1 MRKQLLLMLSLLL
14 YAVGMAAQQPDW
26 GYNPNAYPDEHV
38 IYVGLVDDQGSAVQ
52 SFNENTYLGAF
63 IDGECRGLAKVSQ
76 KSVSDTKTI
85 YYFALRVK
93 GSDTDNGKAISFRLS
108 VPGANTSYI
117 YNDLQPAAD
126 AVTYTNKK
134 TTGTLSDLF
143 PLKFIQPL
151 YYAFTQETVSVK
163 VGEQLNL
170 LDYITF
176 EPANANIPELNW
188 NMYDES
194 WRENVNI
201 EGNKLTAI
209 KSTGKYGAVG
219 IFPKLWDMK
228 NTGDHTSINVRV
240 IQPATSIELRDEYK
254 NGITVNLG
262 DTAALN
268 TVLRSGYT
276 TSPADCN
283 EELTWKSSD
292 ETALLPMIGSDI
304 GKFNPVKAGT
314 YTMTLSG
321 ENASV
326 DLKVT
331 VIKPVEY
338 INPVGTVKVIKMYV
352 GENLLDILPSGY
364 KVMPEDAADR
374 SVRYEV
380 NQSYSDQGVYEDGDG
395 AYKYTDIFGNL
406 YFNEGDEMIALKSGR
421 VRVTI
426 RSVQNPQASCEY
438 EVIVKDGPTSIT
450 FKQEEMTFLL
460 PIKDTDK
467 SDISEDIRNNII
479 MTPSWPKY
487 DENESYDKRS
497 TLLYIQFV
505 KDVTSDTEVITLDY
519 DFTEDKLSASIVNAG
534 RGSVGVIYLSERTVA
549 SEEGLKNE
557 EVEIMKKF
565 SVVVMESLKGFNVD
579 NYVEMVST
587 ETRDFVL
594 TPDPVGAEVDP
605 SRVEVTI
612 TPNSYLPEEWK
623 SMVEIVPT
631 DESKLNYTI
640 IPHSVGRATISV
652 KLDGVEV
659 ATSNVLIG
667 QRYMQKAGWKWTSFY
682 AGGVRWNSPEYELGN
697 VVEEIR
703 SEDALLHNDPEY
715 GYFGDLNSLGTGT
728 CYKIK
733 VKEEEPGLLDL
744 RIMYTG
750 AYEDMQT
757 HRQIVPM
764 WNWLGNPYQ
773 YDHDINSVF
782 STEDS
787 NANNFNVGD
796 RIVSKDDGFA
806 EYNGEK
812 WTGTLITLHAGL
824 GYMYFNAGSENV
836 DMEYQRESLMPQ
848 GTPVMN
854 APQHKQSVW
863 TYNSAPFA
871 DNMTIVADLGNDYS
885 AERFTVG
892 AFVGDE
898 CRGEGEMIDG
908 KCFITVHADKGE
920 TISFKLHDAVS
931 GEMRTINEQMPFAKM
946 AGSLRAPQ
954 RLTVGGIVTGI
965 TSADIAS
972 SGIAIVDG
980 QITVQGMDV
989 ADIIVCNAS
998 GAVVS
1003 TGETTVA
1010 GLPSGVYVVKVKT
1023 KDGKTVTKKLVK

>member
-1 MRKQLLLMLSLLL
+1 MLSLLL

-38 IYVGLVDDQGSAVQ
+38 IYVGLVDDKGSAVQ
-52 SFNENTYLGAF
+52 SFNDNTYLGAF
-63 IDGECRGLAKVSQ
+63 IDGECRGIAEVSQ

-108 VPGANTSYI
+108 IPGANMSYI
-117 YNDLQPAAD
+117 YNDLKPAAN

-151 YYAFTQETVSVK
+151 YYGFTQETVSVK
-163 VGEQLNL
+163 VGEQINL

-188 NMYDES
+188 NMYEES
-194 WRENVNI
+194 ENVII

-209 KSTGKYGAVG
+209 KSTGKYGSVG
-219 IFPKLWDMK
+219 VFPKLWDMK
-228 NTGDHTSINVRV
+228 NTGQYSDINIRV

-276 TSPADCN
+276 TAPADCN

-292 ETALLPMIGSDI
+292 ETAILPMIGSDI
-304 GKFNPVKAGT
+304 GKFNPVKTGT

-338 INPVGTVKVIKMYV
+338 INPVGRVKEIKMYI
-352 GENLLDILPSGY
+352 GDNLLSILPSGY
-364 KVMPEDAADR
+364 KVMPEDATDR

-380 NQSYSDQGVYEDGDG
+380 LPSYNQDQEFKYNEILEDNGSEG
-395 AYKYTDIFGNL
+395 IFARKPGRAR
-406 YFNEGDEMIALKSGR
+406 IAIISN
-421 VRVTI
+421 
-426 RSVQNPQASCEY
+426 QNPQASCTY
-438 EVIVKDGPTSIT
+438 EVIVKDGPTNIT
-450 FKQEEMTFLL
+450 FKQEEMTFLM

-467 SDISEDIRNNII
+467 WDISEDIRNNII

-487 DENESYDKRS
+487 EEYESYDIAQS
-497 TLLYIQFV
+497 NLDISSLTDAV
-505 KDVTSDTEVITLDY
+505 KLSY
-519 DFTEDKLSASIVNAG
+519 DFKKDSLSASVVK
-534 RGSVGVIYLSERTVA
+534 VGEGWIDISYSSERTIA
-549 SEEGLKNE
+549 TEEGLRNDE
-557 EVEIMKKF
+557 YEISNHF
-565 SVVVMESLKGFNVD
+565 HVTIMESLKGFKVD
-579 NYVEMVST
+579 GYVEMVST

-612 TPNSYLPEEWK
+612 TPDSYVSEEWK
-623 SMVEIVPT
+623 SIVEIVPT
-631 DESKLNYTI
+631 DENKLNYTI
-640 IPHSVGRATISV
+640 RPHSVGRAIISV

-659 ATSNVLIG
+659 ASSNVLIG
-667 QRYMQKAGWKWTSFY
+667 QRYMQKAGWKWASLY
-682 AGGVRWNSPEYELGN
+682 GGDVRWNSPEYELGN

-715 GYFGDLNSLGTGT
+715 GYFGDINRLESGT

-750 AYEDMQT
+750 AYEDMRT

-782 STEDS
+782 VKEE
-787 NANNFNVGD
+787 NRNVFNVGD
-796 RIVSKDDGFA
+796 RIVSKDNGFA

-812 WTGTLITLHAGL
+812 WTGTLTTLHAGL

-836 DMEYQRESLMPQ
+836 DMEYLREGSMPQ

-871 DNMTIVADLGNDYS
+871 DNMTIVADLGNGYS

-965 TSADIAS
+965 TAADIAS

-989 ADIIVCNAS
+989 ADVIVCNAS

-1003 TGETTVA
+1003 TGETTVT

>member
-1 MRKQLLLMLSLLL
+1 MLSLLL

-52 SFNENTYLGAF
+52 SFNDNTYLGAF
-63 IDGECRGLAKVSQ
+63 IDGECRGIAEVSQ

-93 GSDTDNGKAISFRLS
+93 GSDTDNGKAISYRLS
-108 VPGANTSYI
+108 VGGNHSFVF
-117 YNDLQPAAD
+117 NDLKPAAN
-126 AVTYTNKK
+126 AVTYTNNG
-134 TTGTLSDLF
+134 TTGKLSALYQ
-143 PLKFIQPL
+143 LTFIRPGYYSIVQP
-151 YYAFTQETVSVK
+151 EVSVK
-163 VGEQLNL
+163 VGAEFNL
-170 LDYITF
+170 LDHITF
-176 EPANANIPELNW
+176 EPANANIPEMNW
-188 NMYDES
+188 TMGQGEK
-194 WRENVNI
+194 ENEYASI
-201 EGNKLTAI
+201 KGNTFKAL
-209 KSTGKYGAVG
+209 KSTGKYSWVNVS
-219 IFPKLWDMK
+219 PNLWGMK
-228 NTGDHTSINVRV
+228 PTGQYTEVSVRV

-276 TSPADCN
+276 TAPADCN

-292 ETALLPMIGSDI
+292 ETAIRPMTSESDL
-304 GKFNPVKAGT
+304 GKFEPVKTGT
-314 YTMTLSG
+314 YTMTLGG

-338 INPVGTVKVIKMYV
+338 INPVGYVKEIKMYI
-352 GENLLDILPSGY
+352 GDNLLDILPSGY
-364 KVMPEDAADR
+364 KVMPEDATDR

-380 NQSYSDQGVYEDGDG
+380 LPIYNQDQEFKYNEILEDNGSEG
-395 AYKYTDIFGNL
+395 IFARKPGRAR
-406 YFNEGDEMIALKSGR
+406 IAIISN
-421 VRVTI
+421 
-426 RSVQNPQASCEY
+426 QNPQAACTY
-438 EVIVKDGPTSIT
+438 EVIVKDGPTNIT
-450 FKQEEMTFLL
+450 FKQDEMTFLM

-467 SDISEDIRNNII
+467 WDISEDIRNNII

-487 DENESYDKRS
+487 DEYEEYDIAQSNLDISSLTDAVKLSYDFK
-497 TLLYIQFV
+497 
-505 KDVTSDTEVITLDY
+505 KDII
-519 DFTEDKLSASIVNAG
+519 SASIVK
-534 RGSVGVIYLSERTVA
+534 VGEGWIDISYSSERTIA
-549 SEEGLKNE
+549 TEEGLQNDE
-557 EVEIMKKF
+557 YEISNHF
-565 SVVVMESLKGFNVD
+565 HVTILESLKGFNVD
-579 NYVEMVST
+579 GYVEMVST

-612 TPNSYLPEEWK
+612 TPDSYVSEEWK

-631 DESKLNYTI
+631 DETMLNYTI
-640 IPHSVGRATISV
+640 RPHSVGRAIISV

-659 ATSNVLIG
+659 ASSNVLIG
-667 QRYMQKAGWKWTSFY
+667 QRYMQKAGWKWASLY
-682 AGGVRWNSPEYELGN
+682 GGDVSWNSPEYELGN

-715 GYFGDLNSLGTGT
+715 GYFGDINRLESGT

-782 STEDS
+782 STEDAY
-787 NANNFNVGD
+787 ANKFNVGD
-796 RIVSKDDGFA
+796 RIVSKDNGFA

-812 WTGTLITLHAGL
+812 WTGTLTTLRAGL

-836 DMEYQRESLMPQ
+836 DMEYLREGSMPQ

-965 TSADIAS
+965 TAADIAS

-1003 TGETTVA
+1003 TGETTVT

>member
-1 MRKQLLLMLSLLL
+1 
-14 YAVGMAAQQPDW
+14 MAAQQPDW

-52 SFNENTYLGAF
+52 SFNDNTYLGAF
-63 IDGECRGLAKVSQ
+63 IEGECRGLAKVSRY
-76 KSVSDTKTI
+76 SVSDTQTI

-93 GSDTDNGKAISFRLS
+93 GTNTDNGKAISYRLS
-108 VPGANTSYI
+108 VGGNHSFVF
-117 YNDLQPAAD
+117 NDLKPAAN
-126 AVTYTNKK
+126 AVTYTNNG
-134 TTGTLSDLF
+134 TTGKLSALYQ
-143 PLKFIQPL
+143 LTFIRPGYYSIVQP
-151 YYAFTQETVSVK
+151 EVRVK
-163 VGEQLNL
+163 VGAEFNL

-176 EPANANIPELNW
+176 EPANANIPEMNW
-188 NMYDES
+188 TMGQGEK
-194 WRENVNI
+194 ENEYASI
-201 EGNKLTAI
+201 KGNTFKAL
-209 KSTGKYGAVG
+209 KSTGKYGSVSVS
-219 IFPKLWDMK
+219 PNLWGMK
-228 NTGDHTSINVRV
+228 PTGQYTKVSIRI

-276 TSPADCN
+276 TAPADCN

-292 ETALLPMIGSDI
+292 ETAIRPMTSESDL
-304 GKFNPVKAGT
+304 GKFEPVKTGT

-338 INPVGTVKVIKMYV
+338 INPVGRVKEIKMYI
-352 GENLLDILPSGY
+352 GDNLLDILPSGY
-364 KVMPEDAADR
+364 KVMPEDATDR

-380 NQSYSDQGVYEDGDG
+380 LPIYNQDQEFKYNEILEDNGSEG
-395 AYKYTDIFGNL
+395 IFARKPGRAR
-406 YFNEGDEMIALKSGR
+406 IAIISN
-421 VRVTI
+421 
-426 RSVQNPQASCEY
+426 QNPQAACTY
-438 EVIVKDGPTSIT
+438 EVIVKDGPTNIT
-450 FKQEEMTFLL
+450 FKQEEMTFLM

-467 SDISEDIRNNII
+467 WDISEDIRNNII

-487 DENESYDKRS
+487 EEYESYDIAQSNLDISSLTDAVK
-497 TLLYIQFV
+497 LY
-505 KDVTSDTEVITLDY
+505 Y
-519 DFTEDKLSASIVNAG
+519 DFKKDSLSASVVK
-534 RGSVGVIYLSERTVA
+534 VGEGWIDISYSSERTIA
-549 SEEGLKNE
+549 TEEGLRNDE
-557 EVEIMKKF
+557 YEISNHF
-565 SVVVMESLKGFNVD
+565 HVTIMESLKGFKVD
-579 NYVEMVST
+579 GFVDMVST

-612 TPNSYLPEEWK
+612 TPDSYVSEEWK
-623 SMVEIVPT
+623 SIVEIVPT
-631 DESKLNYTI
+631 DENKLNYTI
-640 IPHSVGRATISV
+640 RPHSVGRAIISV

-659 ATSNVLIG
+659 ASSNVLIG
-667 QRYMQKAGWKWTSFY
+667 QRYMQKAGWKWASLY
-682 AGGVRWNSPEYELGN
+682 GGDVSWNSPEYELGD

-715 GYFGDLNSLGTGT
+715 GYFGDINRLESGT

-750 AYEDMQT
+750 AYEDMRT

-782 STEDS
+782 STEDTY
-787 NANNFNVGD
+787 ANKFNVGD

-812 WTGTLITLHAGL
+812 WTGTLTTLHAGL

-836 DMEYQRESLMPQ
+836 DMEYLREGSMPQ

-965 TSADIAS
+965 TAADIAS
-972 SGIAIVDG
+972 SGIAVVDG

-989 ADIIVCNAS
+989 ADVIVCNAS

-1003 TGETTVA
+1003 TGETTVT

>member
-1 MRKQLLLMLSLLL
+1 
-14 YAVGMAAQQPDW
+14 MAAQQPDW

-38 IYVGLVDDQGSAVQ
+38 IYVGLTEGSLDNCGQ
-52 SFNENTYLGAF
+52 KELPENTYLGAF
-63 IDGECRGLAKVSQ
+63 IDGECRGLAKVQ
-76 KSVSDTKTI
+76 KKSLSVALTI
-85 YYFALRVK
+85 NYFPLRVK
-93 GSDTDNGKAISFRLS
+93 GDTNDEGKAISFRLLY
-108 VPGANTSYI
+108 PGGQLSYV
-117 YNDLQPAAD
+117 YDLQPAAD

-151 YYAFTQETVSVK
+151 YYGFTQETVSVK
-163 VGEQLNL
+163 VGEQINL

-188 NMYDES
+188 NMYEES
-194 WRENVNI
+194 ENVII

-209 KSTGKYGAVG
+209 KSTGKYGSVG
-219 IFPKLWDMK
+219 VFPKLWDMK
-228 NTGDHTSINVRV
+228 NTGQYSDINIRV

-338 INPVGTVKVIKMYV
+338 INPVGTVKEIKMYV

-406 YFNEGDEMIALKSGR
+406 YFNEGDEMIALKPGR

-426 RSVQNPQASCEY
+426 RSVQNPQVSCTY

-479 MTPSWPKY
+479 MTPSWPKF
-487 DENESYDKRS
+487 DENESYDKQR
-497 TLLYIQFV
+497 TYLLMELSGYG
-505 KDVTSDTEVITLDY
+505 DTKPITLDY
-519 DFTEDKLSASIVNAG
+519 DFMEDKLSASIVNAG
-534 RGSVGVIYLSERTVA
+534 RGTVNVLYVSERTVA

-557 EVEIMKKF
+557 EVEIMKEF

-579 NYVEMVST
+579 GYVEMVST

-612 TPNSYLPEEWK
+612 TPDSYVSEEWK
-623 SMVEIVPT
+623 SIVEIVPT
-631 DESKLNYTI
+631 DETMLNYTI
-640 IPHSVGRATISV
+640 RPHSVGRAIISV

-659 ATSNVLIG
+659 ASSNVLIG
-667 QRYMQKAGWKWTSFY
+667 QRYTQKAGWKWASLY
-682 AGGVRWNSPEYELGN
+682 GGDVSWNSPEYELGN

-715 GYFGDLNSLGTGT
+715 GYFGDINRLESGT

-750 AYEDMQT
+750 AYEDMRT

-782 STEDS
+782 STEDAY
-787 NANNFNVGD
+787 ANKFNVGD
-796 RIVSKDDGFA
+796 RIVSKDNGFA

-812 WTGTLITLHAGL
+812 WTGTLTTLHAGL

-920 TISFKLHDAVS
+920 TISFKLHDTVS
-931 GEMRTINEQMPFAKM
+931 GEMRAINEQMPFAKM

-965 TSADIAS
+965 TAADIAS
-972 SGIAIVDG
+972 SGIAVVDG

-989 ADIIVCNAS
+989 ADVIVCNAS

>member
-38 IYVGLVDDQGSAVQ
+38 IYVGLVDDKGSAVQ
-52 SFNENTYLGAF
+52 SFNANTYLGAF
-63 IDGECRGLAKVSQ
+63 IDGECRGIAEVSQ

-108 VPGANTSYI
+108 IPGTNMSYI
-117 YNDLQPAAD
+117 YNDLKPAAN

-134 TTGTLSDLF
+134 TTGTLSALY
-143 PLKFIQPL
+143 PLTFIQSWVCG
-151 YYAFTQETVSVK
+151 YTQTFVSVK
-163 VGEQLNL
+163 VGEEINL
-170 LDYITF
+170 LDYLKFTP
-176 EPANANIPELNW
+176 ENANIPELIWGINR
-188 NMYDES
+188 NH
-194 WRENVNI
+194 REYVTI
-201 EGNKLTAI
+201 TGNTLKAL
-209 KSTGKYGAVG
+209 KSTKFVGAATVSA
-219 IFPKLWDMK
+219 KLKDFTFSSENQSLK
-228 NTGDHTSINVRV
+228 ITV
-240 IQPATSIELRDEYK
+240 IQPATSIELLDEYK

-262 DTAALN
+262 DTSVLN
-268 TVLRSGYT
+268 TVLHKCFNIL
-276 TSPADCN
+276 PEDCN
-283 EELTWKSSD
+283 EKMWWKSND
-292 ETALLPMIGSDI
+292 ETAIRPMEGNDI
-304 GKFNPVKAGT
+304 GKFEPVKTGT
-314 YTMTLSG
+314 YTMTLGG
-321 ENASV
+321 EKASV

-338 INPVGTVKVIKMYV
+338 INPVGRVKEIKMYI
-352 GENLLDILPSGY
+352 GDNLLDILPSGY
-364 KVMPEDAADR
+364 KVMPEDATDR

-380 NQSYSDQGVYEDGDG
+380 LPSYNQDQEFKYNEILEDKGSEG
-395 AYKYTDIFGNL
+395 IFARKPGRAR
-406 YFNEGDEMIALKSGR
+406 IAIISN
-421 VRVTI
+421 
-426 RSVQNPQASCEY
+426 QNPQASCTY
-438 EVIVKDGPTSIT
+438 EVIVKDGPTNIT
-450 FKQEEMTFLL
+450 FKQEEMTFLM
-460 PIKDTDK
+460 PRKDTDK
-467 SDISEDIRNNII
+467 WDISEDIRNNII

-487 DENESYDKRS
+487 EEYESYDIAQSNLDISSLTDAVK
-497 TLLYIQFV
+497 LY
-505 KDVTSDTEVITLDY
+505 Y
-519 DFTEDKLSASIVNAG
+519 DFKKDSLSASVVK
-534 RGSVGVIYLSERTVA
+534 VGEGWIDISYSSERTIA
-549 SEEGLKNE
+549 TEEGLQNDE
-557 EVEIMKKF
+557 YEISNHF
-565 SVVVMESLKGFNVD
+565 HVTIMESLKGFNVD
-579 NYVEMVST
+579 GYVDMVST

-612 TPNSYLPEEWK
+612 TPDSYVSEEWK

-631 DESKLNYTI
+631 DENKLNYTI
-640 IPHSVGRATISV
+640 RPHSVGRATISV

-659 ATSNVLIG
+659 ATSYVSIG

-682 AGGVRWNSPEYELGN
+682 GGGVSWNSPEYELGN

-715 GYFGDLNSLGTGT
+715 GYFGDINRLESGT

-750 AYEDMQT
+750 GYEDMRT

-782 STEDS
+782 STEDTY
-787 NANNFNVGD
+787 ANKFNVGD

-812 WTGTLITLHAGL
+812 WTGTLTTLRAGL
-824 GYMYFNAGSENV
+824 GYMYFNAASDTI
-836 DMEYQRESLMPQ
+836 DMEYLREGSMPQ

-965 TSADIAS
+965 TAADIAS
-972 SGIAIVDG
+972 SGIAVVDG

-989 ADIIVCNAS
+989 ADVIVCNAS

>member
-1 MRKQLLLMLSLLL
+1 
-14 YAVGMAAQQPDW
+14 MAAQQPDW

-38 IYVGLVDDQGSAVQ
+38 IYVGLTEGSFDNCGQ
-52 SFNENTYLGAF
+52 KELPENTYLGAF
-63 IDGECRGLAKVSQ
+63 IDGECRGLAKVQ
-76 KSVSDTKTI
+76 KKSLSVALTI
-85 YYFALRVK
+85 NYFPLRVK
-93 GSDTDNGKAISFRLS
+93 GDTNDEGKAISFRLLY
-108 VPGANTSYI
+108 PGGQLSYV
-117 YNDLQPAAD
+117 YDLQPAAD

-151 YYAFTQETVSVK
+151 YYGFTQETVSVK
-163 VGEQLNL
+163 VGEQINL

-188 NMYDES
+188 NMYEES
-194 WRENVNI
+194 ENVNI

-209 KSTGKYGAVG
+209 KSTGKYGSVG
-219 IFPKLWDMK
+219 VFPKLWDMK
-228 NTGDHTSINVRV
+228 NTGQYSDINIRV

-338 INPVGTVKVIKMYV
+338 INPVGTVKEIKMYV

-406 YFNEGDEMIALKSGR
+406 YFNEGDEMIALKPGR

-426 RSVQNPQASCEY
+426 RSVQNPQVSCTY

-479 MTPSWPKY
+479 MTPSWPKF
-487 DENESYDKRS
+487 DENESYDKQR
-497 TLLYIQFV
+497 TYLLMELSGYG
-505 KDVTSDTEVITLDY
+505 DTKPITLDY
-519 DFTEDKLSASIVNAG
+519 DFMEDKLSASIVNAG
-534 RGSVGVIYLSERTVA
+534 RGTVHVLYVSERTVA

-557 EVEIMKKF
+557 EVEIMKEF

-579 NYVEMVST
+579 GYVEMVST

-612 TPNSYLPEEWK
+612 TPDTYVPEEWK

-631 DESKLNYTI
+631 DETMLNYTI
-640 IPHSVGRATISV
+640 RPHGVGSATISV
-652 KLDGVEV
+652 KLDGEEV
-659 ATSNVLIG
+659 ATSHVEIG

-682 AGGVRWNSPEYELGN
+682 AGSVRWNSPEYELGD

-715 GYFGDLNSLGTGT
+715 GYFGDINSLESGT

-757 HRQIVPM
+757 SRRIVPM

-782 STEDS
+782 VKEE
-787 NANNFNVGD
+787 NINVFNVGD

-812 WTGTLITLHAGL
+812 WTGTLTTLHAGL

-892 AFVGDE
+892 AFVGEE
-898 CRGEGEMIDG
+898 CRGEGEMIEG

-965 TSADIAS
+965 TAADIAS
-972 SGIAIVDG
+972 SGIAVVDG

-989 ADIIVCNAS
+989 ADVIVCNAS

>member
-38 IYVGLVDDQGSAVQ
+38 IYVGLVDDQGNAVQ
-52 SFNENTYLGAF
+52 SFNDNTYLGAF
-63 IDGECRGLAKVSQ
+63 IEGECRGLAKVSRY
-76 KSVSDTKTI
+76 SVSDTQTI

-93 GSDTDNGKAISFRLS
+93 GTNTDNGKAISYRLS
-108 VPGANTSYI
+108 VGGNQSFVF
-117 YNDLQPAAD
+117 NDLKPAAN
-126 AVTYTNKK
+126 AVTYTNNG
-134 TTGTLSDLF
+134 TTGKLSALYQ
-143 PLKFIQPL
+143 LTFIRPGYYSIVQP
-151 YYAFTQETVSVK
+151 EVSVK
-163 VGEQLNL
+163 VGAEFNL
-170 LDYITF
+170 LDHITF
-176 EPANANIPELNW
+176 EPANANIPEMNW
-188 NMYDES
+188 TMGQGEK
-194 WRENVNI
+194 ENEYASI
-201 EGNKLTAI
+201 KGNTFKAL
-209 KSTGKYGAVG
+209 KSTGKYGWVNVSPNLLG
-219 IFPKLWDMK
+219 MK
-228 NTGDHTSINVRV
+228 PTGQYTEISVRV

-276 TSPADCN
+276 TAPADCN

-292 ETALLPMIGSDI
+292 ETAILPMEGNDI
-304 GKFNPVKAGT
+304 GKFNPVKTGT

-338 INPVGTVKVIKMYV
+338 MNPVGRVKEIKMYI
-352 GENLLDILPSGY
+352 GDNLLDILPSGY
-364 KVMPEDAADR
+364 KVMPEDATDR

-380 NQSYSDQGVYEDGDG
+380 LPSYNQDQEFKYNEILEDKGSEG
-395 AYKYTDIFGNL
+395 IFARKPGRAR
-406 YFNEGDEMIALKSGR
+406 IAIISN
-421 VRVTI
+421 
-426 RSVQNPQASCEY
+426 QNPQASCTY
-438 EVIVKDGPTSIT
+438 EVIVKDGPTNIT
-450 FKQEEMTFLL
+450 FKQEEMTFLM

-467 SDISEDIRNNII
+467 WDISEDIRNNII

-487 DENESYDKRS
+487 EEYESYDIAQS
-497 TLLYIQFV
+497 NLDISSLTDAV
-505 KDVTSDTEVITLDY
+505 KLSY
-519 DFTEDKLSASIVNAG
+519 DFKKDIISASVVK
-534 RGSVGVIYLSERTVA
+534 VGEGWIDISYSSERTIA
-549 SEEGLKNE
+549 TEEGLQNDE
-557 EVEIMKKF
+557 YYISNHFHVTIL
-565 SVVVMESLKGFNVD
+565 ESLKGFKVD
-579 NYVEMVST
+579 GYVDMVST

-594 TPDPVGAEVDP
+594 TPDPVDAEVDP

-612 TPNSYLPEEWK
+612 VDASVPEMWK
-623 SMVEIVPT
+623 SIVEIVPT
-631 DESKLNYTI
+631 DETMLNYTI
-640 IPHSVGRATISV
+640 KPHSVGRATISV

-659 ATSNVLIG
+659 ATSYVGIG
-667 QRYMQKAGWKWTSFY
+667 QRYIQKAGWKWTSLY
-682 AGGVRWNSPEYELGN
+682 SGGVSWNSPEYELGD

-715 GYFGDLNSLGTGT
+715 GYFGDLNRLEPGT

-733 VKEEEPGLLDL
+733 VKEEEPGLLNL
-744 RIMYTG
+744 RIYPG
-750 AYEDMQT
+750 GYEDMRPY
-757 HRQIVPM
+757 RQIVPM

-782 STEDS
+782 STEDAY
-787 NANNFNVGD
+787 ANKFNVGD
-796 RIVSKDDGFA
+796 RIVSKDNGFA

-812 WTGTLITLHAGL
+812 WTGTLTTLHAGL
-824 GYMYFNAGSENV
+824 GYMYFNAASDTINMKFKYEWN
-836 DMEYQRESLMPQ
+836 MPQ

-885 AERFTVG
+885 AERFTMG

-965 TSADIAS
+965 TTADIAS
-972 SGIAIVDG
+972 SGIAVVDG

-989 ADIIVCNAS
+989 ADVIVCNAS

>member
-1 MRKQLLLMLSLLL
+1 MLSLLL

-38 IYVGLVDDQGSAVQ
+38 IYVGLTEGSLDNCGQ
-52 SFNENTYLGAF
+52 KELPENTYLGAF
-63 IDGECRGLAKVSQ
+63 IDGECRGLAKVQ
-76 KSVSDTKTI
+76 KKSLSVALTI
-85 YYFALRVK
+85 NYFPLRVK
-93 GSDTDNGKAISFRLS
+93 GDTNDEGKAISFRLLY
-108 VPGANTSYI
+108 PGGQLSYV
-117 YNDLQPAAD
+117 YDLQPAAD

-151 YYAFTQETVSVK
+151 YYGFTQETVSVK
-163 VGEQLNL
+163 VGEQINL

-188 NMYDES
+188 NMYEES
-194 WRENVNI
+194 ENVII

-209 KSTGKYGAVG
+209 KSTGKYGSVG
-219 IFPKLWDMK
+219 VFPKLWDMK
-228 NTGDHTSINVRV
+228 NTGQYSDINIRV

-276 TSPADCN
+276 TAPADCN

-292 ETALLPMIGSDI
+292 ETAIRPMTSESDL
-304 GKFNPVKAGT
+304 GKFEPVKTGT

-331 VIKPVEY
+331 VIKPVES
-338 INPVGTVKVIKMYV
+338 IIPVGSVKTIKMFV
-352 GENLLDILPSGY
+352 GENLLNILPAGY
-364 KVMPEDAADR
+364 KVMPEDASDR
-374 SVRYEV
+374 SVHYEV
-380 NQSYSDQGVYEDGDG
+380 NQSFSDQGVYEDGDG

-406 YFNEGDEMIALKSGR
+406 YFNEGDKMIALKPGR
-421 VRVTI
+421 VRVVI
-426 RSVQNPQASCEY
+426 RSIQNPQMACEY
-438 EVIVKDGPTSIT
+438 EVIVKDGPTNIT
-450 FKQEEMTFLL
+450 FKQDEMTFLM
-460 PIKDTDK
+460 PRKDTDK
-467 SDISEDIRNNII
+467 WDISEDIRNNII

-487 DENESYDKRS
+487 DEYEEYDIAESDLDIRS
-497 TLLYIQFV
+497 HTKAVKLYYNF
-505 KDVTSDTEVITLDY
+505 E
-519 DFTEDKLSASIVNAG
+519 EDSLSASIDSIGQGWIDV
-534 RGSVGVIYLSERTVA
+534 SYSSEHTIA
-549 SEEGLKNE
+549 TETGLQNDE
-557 EVEIMKKF
+557 YRISNHF
-565 SVVVMESLKGFNVD
+565 NITILESLKGFKVD
-579 NYVEMVST
+579 GYVEMVST

-594 TPDPVGAEVDP
+594 TPDPVDAEVDP

-612 TPNSYLPEEWK
+612 TPYTDVPEEWK
-623 SMVEIVPT
+623 SIVEIVPT
-631 DESKLNYTI
+631 DETMLNYTI
-640 IPHSVGRATISV
+640 KPHSVGRATISV

-659 ATSNVLIG
+659 ATSHVGIG
-667 QRYMQKAGWKWTSFY
+667 QRYMQKAGWKWTSLY
-682 AGGVRWNSPEYELGN
+682 SGGVSWNSPEYELGD

-715 GYFGDLNSLGTGT
+715 GYFGDLNRLEPGE

-733 VKEEEPGLLDL
+733 VKEEEPGLLNL
-744 RIMYTG
+744 RIYPG
-750 AYEDMQT
+750 GYEDMRPY
-757 HRQIVPM
+757 RQIVPM

-782 STEDS
+782 STEDAS
-787 NANNFNVGD
+787 ANKFNVGD
-796 RIVSKDDGFA
+796 RIVSKDNGFA

-812 WTGTLITLHAGL
+812 WTGTLTTLHAGL
-824 GYMYFNAGSENV
+824 GYMYFNAASDTIN
-836 DMEYQRESLMPQ
+836 MELKYEWNMPQ

-965 TSADIAS
+965 TAADIAS
-972 SGIAIVDG
+972 SGIAVVDG

-989 ADIIVCNAS
+989 ADVIVCNAS

-1003 TGETTVA
+1003 TGETTVT

>member
-1 MRKQLLLMLSLLL
+1 
-14 YAVGMAAQQPDW
+14 MAAQQPDW

-52 SFNENTYLGAF
+52 SFNDNTYLGAF
-63 IDGECRGLAKVSQ
+63 IEGECRGLAKVSRY
-76 KSVSDTKTI
+76 SVSDTQTI

-93 GSDTDNGKAISFRLS
+93 GTNTDNGKAISYRLS
-108 VPGANTSYI
+108 VGGNHSFVF
-117 YNDLQPAAD
+117 NDLKPAAN
-126 AVTYTNKK
+126 AVTYTNNG
-134 TTGTLSDLF
+134 TTGKLSALYQ
-143 PLKFIQPL
+143 LTFIRPGYYSIVQP
-151 YYAFTQETVSVK
+151 EVRVK
-163 VGEQLNL
+163 VGAEFNL

-176 EPANANIPELNW
+176 EPANANIPEMNW
-188 NMYDES
+188 TMGQGEK
-194 WRENVNI
+194 ENEYASI
-201 EGNKLTAI
+201 KGNTFKAL
-209 KSTGKYGAVG
+209 KSTGKYGSVSVS
-219 IFPKLWDMK
+219 PNLWGMK
-228 NTGDHTSINVRV
+228 PTGQYTKVSVRV

-276 TSPADCN
+276 TAPADCN

-292 ETALLPMIGSDI
+292 ETAIRPMTSESDL
-304 GKFNPVKAGT
+304 GKFEPVKTGT

-321 ENASV
+321 EKASV

-338 INPVGTVKVIKMYV
+338 IEMVGSVKTIKMFV
-352 GENLLDILPSGY
+352 GENLLDILPAGY
-364 KVMPEDAADR
+364 KVMPEDATDR
-374 SVRYEV
+374 SVHYEV
-380 NQSYSDQGVYEDGDG
+380 NQSFSDQGVYEDGDG
-395 AYKYTDIFGNL
+395 AYKYTDIFGDL
-406 YFNEGDEMIALKSGR
+406 YFNEGDEMIALKPGR

-426 RSVQNPQASCEY
+426 NSTQNSRAYCEY
-438 EVIVKDGPTSIT
+438 EVIVKRGPTNIT
-450 FKQEEMTFLL
+450 FKQEEMTFLM
-460 PIKDTDK
+460 PRKDTDK
-467 SDISEDIRNNII
+467 WDISEDIRNNII

-487 DENESYDKRS
+487 EEYESYDIAQSNLDISSLTDAVK
-497 TLLYIQFV
+497 LY
-505 KDVTSDTEVITLDY
+505 Y
-519 DFTEDKLSASIVNAG
+519 DFKKDSLSASVVK
-534 RGSVGVIYLSERTVA
+534 VGEGWIDISYSSERTIA
-549 SEEGLKNE
+549 TEEGLQNDE
-557 EVEIMKKF
+557 YRISNHF
-565 SVVVMESLKGFNVD
+565 NITILESLKGFKVD
-579 NYVEMVST
+579 GYVDMVST

-594 TPDPVGAEVDP
+594 TPDPVDAEVDP

-612 TPNSYLPEEWK
+612 TPDSYVSEEWK
-623 SMVEIVPT
+623 SIVEIVPT
-631 DESKLNYTI
+631 DETMLNYTI
-640 IPHSVGRATISV
+640 KPHSVGNAIISV

-659 ATSNVLIG
+659 ATSHVGIG
-667 QRYMQKAGWKWTSFY
+667 QRYMQKAGWKWASLY
-682 AGGVRWNSPEYELGN
+682 GGGVRWNSPEYELGN

-715 GYFGDLNSLGTGT
+715 GYFGDIYSLETGE

-750 AYEDMQT
+750 GYEDMRT
-757 HRQIVPM
+757 YRQIVPM

-782 STEDS
+782 STEDTY
-787 NANNFNVGD
+787 ANNFNVGD
-796 RIVSKDDGFA
+796 RIVSKDNGFA

-812 WTGTLITLHAGL
+812 WTGTLTTLHAGL

-836 DMEYQRESLMPQ
+836 DMEYLREGRMPQ

-871 DNMTIVADLGNDYS
+871 DNMTIIADLGNDYS

-965 TSADIAS
+965 TAADIAS
-972 SGIAIVDG
+972 SGIAVVDG

-989 ADIIVCNAS
+989 ADVIVCNAS

-1003 TGETTVA
+1003 TGETTVT

>member
-1 MRKQLLLMLSLLL
+1 MLSLLL

-38 IYVGLVDDQGSAVQ
+38 IFVGLVDDKGSAVQ
-52 SFNENTYLGAF
+52 SFNDNTYLGAF
-63 IDGECRGLAKVSQ
+63 IEGECRGLAKVSRY
-76 KSVSDTKTI
+76 SVSDTQTI

-93 GSDTDNGKAISFRLS
+93 GTNTDNGKAISYRLS
-108 VPGANTSYI
+108 IGGNQSFVF
-117 YNDLQPAAD
+117 NDLKPAAN
-126 AVTYTNKK
+126 AVTYTNNG
-134 TTGTLSDLF
+134 TTGKLSALYQ
-143 PLKFIQPL
+143 LTFIRPGYYSIVQP
-151 YYAFTQETVSVK
+151 EVSVK
-163 VGEQLNL
+163 VGAEFNL
-170 LDYITF
+170 LDHITF
-176 EPANANIPELNW
+176 EPANANIPEMNW
-188 NMYDES
+188 TMGQGEK
-194 WRENVNI
+194 ENEYASI
-201 EGNKLTAI
+201 KGNTFKAL
-209 KSTGKYGAVG
+209 KSTGKYSWVNVS
-219 IFPKLWDMK
+219 PNLWGMK
-228 NTGDHTSINVRV
+228 PTGQYTEVSVRV

-262 DTAALN
+262 DTATLN

-276 TSPADCN
+276 TAPADCN

-292 ETALLPMIGSDI
+292 ETAIRPMEGNDI
-304 GKFNPVKAGT
+304 GKFNPVKTGT

-338 INPVGTVKVIKMYV
+338 INPVGRVKEIKMYI
-352 GENLLDILPSGY
+352 GNNLLDILPSGY
-364 KVMPEDAADR
+364 KVMPEDATDR

-380 NQSYSDQGVYEDGDG
+380 LPSYNQDQEFKYNEILEDNGSEG
-395 AYKYTDIFGNL
+395 IFARKPGRAR
-406 YFNEGDEMIALKSGR
+406 IAIISN
-421 VRVTI
+421 
-426 RSVQNPQASCEY
+426 QNPQATCTY
-438 EVIVKDGPTSIT
+438 EVIVKDGPTNIT
-450 FKQEEMTFLL
+450 FKQEEMTFLM

-467 SDISEDIRNNII
+467 WDISEDIRNNII

-487 DENESYDKRS
+487 EEYESYDIAQSNLDISSLTDAVK
-497 TLLYIQFV
+497 LY
-505 KDVTSDTEVITLDY
+505 Y
-519 DFTEDKLSASIVNAG
+519 DFKKDSLSASVVK
-534 RGSVGVIYLSERTVA
+534 VGEGWIDISYSSERTIA
-549 SEEGLKNE
+549 TEEGLRNDE
-557 EVEIMKKF
+557 YEISNHF
-565 SVVVMESLKGFNVD
+565 HVTIMESLKGFKVD
-579 NYVEMVST
+579 EYVEMVST

-612 TPNSYLPEEWK
+612 TPDSYVPEEWK
-623 SMVEIVPT
+623 SIVEIVPT
-631 DESKLNYTI
+631 DDTMLNYTI
-640 IPHSVGRATISV
+640 LPHGVGRATISV

-659 ATSNVLIG
+659 ASSNVLIG
-667 QRYMQKAGWKWTSFY
+667 QRYMQKAGWKWASLY
-682 AGGVRWNSPEYELGN
+682 SGDVSWNSPEYELGN

-715 GYFGDLNSLGTGT
+715 GYFGDINRLESGT

-750 AYEDMQT
+750 AYEDMRT

-782 STEDS
+782 STEDAY
-787 NANNFNVGD
+787 ANNFNVGD
-796 RIVSKDDGFA
+796 RIVSKDNGFA

-812 WTGTLITLHAGL
+812 WTGTLTTLHAGL

-954 RLTVGGIVTGI
+954 RLTVGGIVPASQQP
-965 TSADIAS
+965 TSHLRAS
-972 SGIAIVDG
+972 PLWTDKSQSRAWTWLTSSYATHPVLLS
-980 QITVQGMDV
+980 QP
-989 ADIIVCNAS
+989 ARPP
-998 GAVVS
+998 
-1003 TGETTVA
+1003 
-1010 GLPSGVYVVKVKT
+1010 LPAFLQAFT
-1023 KDGKTVTKKLVK
+1023 

>member
-1 MRKQLLLMLSLLL
+1 MLSLLL

-38 IYVGLVDDQGSAVQ
+38 IFVGLVDDQGSAVQ
-52 SFNENTYLGAF
+52 SFNDNTYLGAF
-63 IDGECRGLAKVSQ
+63 IEGECRGLAKVSRY
-76 KSVSDTKTI
+76 SVSDTQTI

-93 GSDTDNGKAISFRLS
+93 GTNTDNGKAISYRLS
-108 VPGANTSYI
+108 VGGNQSFVF
-117 YNDLQPAAD
+117 NDLKPAAN
-126 AVTYTNKK
+126 AVTYTNNG
-134 TTGTLSDLF
+134 TTGKLSALYQ
-143 PLKFIQPL
+143 LTFIRPGYYSIVQP
-151 YYAFTQETVSVK
+151 EVSVK
-163 VGEQLNL
+163 VGAEFNL
-170 LDYITF
+170 LDHITF
-176 EPANANIPELNW
+176 EPANANIPEMNW
-188 NMYDES
+188 TMGQGEK
-194 WRENVNI
+194 ENEYASI
-201 EGNKLTAI
+201 KGNTFKAL
-209 KSTGKYGAVG
+209 KSTGKYIWVSVSPNLLG
-219 IFPKLWDMK
+219 MK
-228 NTGDHTSINVRV
+228 PTGQYTEVSVRV

-276 TSPADCN
+276 TAPADCN

-292 ETALLPMIGSDI
+292 ETAILPMEGNDI
-304 GKFNPVKAGT
+304 GKFNPVKTGT

-338 INPVGTVKVIKMYV
+338 ITPVGRVKEIKMYI
-352 GENLLDILPSGY
+352 GDNLLSILPSGY
-364 KVMPEDAADR
+364 KVMPEDATDR

-380 NQSYSDQGVYEDGDG
+380 LPSYNQDQEFKYNEILEDKGSEG
-395 AYKYTDIFGNL
+395 IFARKPGRAR
-406 YFNEGDEMIALKSGR
+406 IAIISN
-421 VRVTI
+421 
-426 RSVQNPQASCEY
+426 QNPQASCTY
-438 EVIVKDGPTSIT
+438 EVIVKDGPTNIT
-450 FKQEEMTFLL
+450 FKQEEMTFLM

-467 SDISEDIRNNII
+467 WDISEDIRNNII

-487 DENESYDKRS
+487 EEYESYDIAQS
-497 TLLYIQFV
+497 NLDISSLTDAV
-505 KDVTSDTEVITLDY
+505 KLSY
-519 DFTEDKLSASIVNAG
+519 DFKKDIISASIVK
-534 RGSVGVIYLSERTVA
+534 VGEGWIDISYSSERTIA
-549 SEEGLKNE
+549 TEEGLRNDE
-557 EVEIMKKF
+557 YEISNHF
-565 SVVVMESLKGFNVD
+565 HVTIMESLKGFKVD
-579 NYVEMVST
+579 GYVEMVST

-612 TPNSYLPEEWK
+612 TPDSYVSEEWK
-623 SMVEIVPT
+623 SIVEIVPT
-631 DESKLNYTI
+631 DENKLNYTI
-640 IPHSVGRATISV
+640 RPHSVGRAIISV

-659 ATSNVLIG
+659 ASSNVLIG
-667 QRYMQKAGWKWTSFY
+667 QRYMQKAGWKWASLY
-682 AGGVRWNSPEYELGN
+682 GGDVSWNSPEYELGN

-715 GYFGDLNSLGTGT
+715 GYFGDLNRLEPGT

-750 AYEDMQT
+750 AYEDMRT

-782 STEDS
+782 STEDTY
-787 NANNFNVGD
+787 ANKFNVGD

-812 WTGTLITLHAGL
+812 WTGTLTTLHAGL

-836 DMEYQRESLMPQ
+836 DMEYLREGSMPQ

-965 TSADIAS
+965 TTADIAS

-989 ADIIVCNAS
+989 ADVIVCNAS

>member
-1 MRKQLLLMLSLLL
+1 MLSLLL

-52 SFNENTYLGAF
+52 SFNDNTYLGAF
-63 IDGECRGLAKVSQ
+63 IEGECRGLAKVSRY
-76 KSVSDTKTI
+76 SVSDTQTI

-93 GSDTDNGKAISFRLS
+93 GTNTDNGKAISYRLS
-108 VPGANTSYI
+108 VGGNHSFVF
-117 YNDLQPAAD
+117 NDLKPAAN
-126 AVTYTNKK
+126 AVTYTNNG
-134 TTGTLSDLF
+134 TTGKLSALYQ
-143 PLKFIQPL
+143 LTFIRPGYYSIVQP
-151 YYAFTQETVSVK
+151 EVRVK
-163 VGEQLNL
+163 VGAEFNL

-176 EPANANIPELNW
+176 EPANANIPEMNW
-188 NMYDES
+188 TMGQGEK
-194 WRENVNI
+194 ENEYASI
-201 EGNKLTAI
+201 KGNTFKAL
-209 KSTGKYGAVG
+209 KSTGKYGSVSVS
-219 IFPKLWDMK
+219 PNLWGMK
-228 NTGDHTSINVRV
+228 PTGQYTKVSIRI

-276 TSPADCN
+276 TAPADCN

-292 ETALLPMIGSDI
+292 ETAIRPMTSESDL
-304 GKFNPVKAGT
+304 GKFEPVKTGT

-338 INPVGTVKVIKMYV
+338 INPVGRVKEIKMYI
-352 GENLLDILPSGY
+352 GDNLLDILPSGY
-364 KVMPEDAADR
+364 KVMPEDATDR

-380 NQSYSDQGVYEDGDG
+380 LPIYNQDQEFKYNEILEDNGSEG
-395 AYKYTDIFGNL
+395 IFARKPGRAR
-406 YFNEGDEMIALKSGR
+406 IAIISN
-421 VRVTI
+421 
-426 RSVQNPQASCEY
+426 QNPQAACTY
-438 EVIVKDGPTSIT
+438 EVIVKDGPTNIT
-450 FKQEEMTFLL
+450 FKQEEMTFLM

-467 SDISEDIRNNII
+467 WDISEDIRNNII

-487 DENESYDKRS
+487 EEYESYDIAQSNLDISSLTDAVK
-497 TLLYIQFV
+497 LY
-505 KDVTSDTEVITLDY
+505 Y
-519 DFTEDKLSASIVNAG
+519 DFKKDSLSASVVK
-534 RGSVGVIYLSERTVA
+534 VGEGWIDISYSSERTIA
-549 SEEGLKNE
+549 TEEGLRNDE
-557 EVEIMKKF
+557 YEISNHF
-565 SVVVMESLKGFNVD
+565 HVTIMESLKGFKVD
-579 NYVEMVST
+579 GFVDMVST

-612 TPNSYLPEEWK
+612 TPDSYVSEEWK
-623 SMVEIVPT
+623 SIVEIVPT
-631 DESKLNYTI
+631 DENKLNYTI
-640 IPHSVGRATISV
+640 RPHSVGRAIISV

-659 ATSNVLIG
+659 ASSNVLIG
-667 QRYMQKAGWKWTSFY
+667 QRYMQKAGWKWASLY
-682 AGGVRWNSPEYELGN
+682 GGDVSWNSPEYELGD

-715 GYFGDLNSLGTGT
+715 GYFGDINRLESGT

-750 AYEDMQT
+750 AYEDMRT

-782 STEDS
+782 STEDTY
-787 NANNFNVGD
+787 ANKFNVGD

-812 WTGTLITLHAGL
+812 WTGTLTTLHAGL

-836 DMEYQRESLMPQ
+836 DMEYLREGSMPQ

-965 TSADIAS
+965 TAADIAS
-972 SGIAIVDG
+972 SGIAVVDG

-989 ADIIVCNAS
+989 ADVIVCNAS

-1003 TGETTVA
+1003 TGETTVT

>member
-1 MRKQLLLMLSLLL
+1 
-14 YAVGMAAQQPDW
+14 MAAQQPDW

-38 IYVGLVDDQGSAVQ
+38 IYVGLTEGSLDNCGQ
-52 SFNENTYLGAF
+52 KELPENTYLGAF
-63 IDGECRGLAKVSQ
+63 INGECRGLAKVQ
-76 KSVSDTKTI
+76 KKSLSVALTI
-85 YYFALRVK
+85 NYFPLRVK
-93 GSDTDNGKAISFRLS
+93 GDTNDEGKAISFRLLY
-108 VPGANTSYI
+108 PGGQLSYV
-117 YNDLQPAAD
+117 YDLQPAAD

-151 YYAFTQETVSVK
+151 YYGFTQETVSVK
-163 VGEQLNL
+163 VGEQINL

-188 NMYDES
+188 NMYEES
-194 WRENVNI
+194 ENVII

-209 KSTGKYGAVG
+209 KSTGKYGSVG
-219 IFPKLWDMK
+219 VFPKLWDMK
-228 NTGDHTSINVRV
+228 NTGQYSDINIRV

-276 TSPADCN
+276 TAPADCN

-292 ETALLPMIGSDI
+292 ETAILPMIGSDI
-304 GKFNPVKAGT
+304 GKFNPVKTGT

-338 INPVGTVKVIKMYV
+338 INPVGRVKEIKMYI
-352 GENLLDILPSGY
+352 GDNLLDILPSGY
-364 KVMPEDAADR
+364 KVMPEDATDR

-380 NQSYSDQGVYEDGDG
+380 LPIYNQDQEFKYNEILEDNGSEG
-395 AYKYTDIFGNL
+395 IFARKPGRAR
-406 YFNEGDEMIALKSGR
+406 IAIISN
-421 VRVTI
+421 
-426 RSVQNPQASCEY
+426 QNPQAACTY
-438 EVIVKDGPTSIT
+438 EVIVKDGPTNIT
-450 FKQEEMTFLL
+450 FKQEEMTFLM

-467 SDISEDIRNNII
+467 WDISEDIRNNII

-487 DENESYDKRS
+487 EEYESYDIAQSNLDISSLTDAVK
-497 TLLYIQFV
+497 LY
-505 KDVTSDTEVITLDY
+505 Y
-519 DFTEDKLSASIVNAG
+519 DFKKDSLSASVVK
-534 RGSVGVIYLSERTVA
+534 VGQGWIDVSYSSEHTIA
-549 SEEGLKNE
+549 TETGLQNDE
-557 EVEIMKKF
+557 YRISNHF
-565 SVVVMESLKGFNVD
+565 NITILESLKGFKVD
-579 NYVEMVST
+579 GYVEMVST

-594 TPDPVGAEVDP
+594 TPDPVDAEVDP

-612 TPNSYLPEEWK
+612 TPDSYVSEEWK
-623 SMVEIVPT
+623 SIVEIVPT
-631 DESKLNYTI
+631 DETMLNYTI
-640 IPHSVGRATISV
+640 KPHSVGRATISV

-659 ATSNVLIG
+659 ATSYVGIG
-667 QRYMQKAGWKWTSFY
+667 QRYMQKAGWKWTSLY
-682 AGGVRWNSPEYELGN
+682 SGGVSWNSPEYELGN

-715 GYFGDLNSLGTGT
+715 GYFGDLNRLEPGE

-733 VKEEEPGLLDL
+733 VKEEEPGLLNL
-744 RIMYTG
+744 RIYPG
-750 AYEDMQT
+750 GYEDMRPY
-757 HRQIVPM
+757 RQIVPM

-782 STEDS
+782 STEDA
-787 NANNFNVGD
+787 NANKFNVGD
-796 RIVSKDDGFA
+796 RIVSKDNGFA

-812 WTGTLITLHAGL
+812 WTGTLTTLHAGL
-824 GYMYFNAGSENV
+824 GYMYFNAASDTIN
-836 DMEYQRESLMPQ
+836 MELKYEWNMPQ

-931 GEMRTINEQMPFAKM
+931 GEMRTINEQMPFTKM

-965 TSADIAS
+965 TAADIAS
-972 SGIAIVDG
+972 SGIAIVNG

-989 ADIIVCNAS
+989 ADVIVCNAS

-1003 TGETTVA
+1003 TGETTVT

>member
-1 MRKQLLLMLSLLL
+1 MLSLLL

-38 IYVGLVDDQGSAVQ
+38 IFVGLVDDQGSAVQ
-52 SFNENTYLGAF
+52 SFNDNTYLGAF
-63 IDGECRGLAKVSQ
+63 IEGECRGLAKVSRY
-76 KSVSDTKTI
+76 SVSDTQTI

-93 GSDTDNGKAISFRLS
+93 GTNTDNGKAISYRLS
-108 VPGANTSYI
+108 VGGNQSFVF
-117 YNDLQPAAD
+117 NDLKPAAN
-126 AVTYTNKK
+126 AVTYTNNG
-134 TTGTLSDLF
+134 TTGKLSALYQ
-143 PLKFIQPL
+143 LTFIRPGYYSIVQP
-151 YYAFTQETVSVK
+151 EVSVK
-163 VGEQLNL
+163 VGAEFNL
-170 LDYITF
+170 LDHITF
-176 EPANANIPELNW
+176 EPANANIPEMNW
-188 NMYDES
+188 TMGQGEK
-194 WRENVNI
+194 ENEYASI
-201 EGNKLTAI
+201 KGNTFKAL
-209 KSTGKYGAVG
+209 KSTGKYIWVSVSPNLLG
-219 IFPKLWDMK
+219 MK
-228 NTGDHTSINVRV
+228 PTGQYTGVRV
-240 IQPATSIELRDEYK
+240 RIIQPATSIELRDEYK

-276 TSPADCN
+276 TAPADCN

-292 ETALLPMIGSDI
+292 ETAIRPMTSESDL
-304 GKFNPVKAGT
+304 GKFEPVKTGT

-331 VIKPVEY
+331 VIKPVES
-338 INPVGTVKVIKMYV
+338 IIPVGSVKTIKMFV
-352 GENLLDILPSGY
+352 GENLLNILPSGY
-364 KVMPEDAADR
+364 KVMPEDATDR
-374 SVRYEV
+374 SVHYEV
-380 NQSYSDQGVYEDGDG
+380 NQSFSDQGVYEDGDG
-395 AYKYTDIFGNL
+395 AYKYTDIFGDL
-406 YFNEGDEMIALKSGR
+406 YFNEGDEMIALKPGR

-426 RSVQNPQASCEY
+426 NSTQNSRAYCEY
-438 EVIVKDGPTSIT
+438 EVIVKRGPTNIT
-450 FKQEEMTFLL
+450 FKQEEMTFLM
-460 PIKDTDK
+460 PRKDTDK
-467 SDISEDIRNNII
+467 WDISEDIRNNII

-487 DENESYDKRS
+487 DEYEEYDIAQSDLDIRSYTKAVK
-497 TLLYIQFV
+497 LYYNFE
-505 KDVTSDTEVITLDY
+505 KDS
-519 DFTEDKLSASIVNAG
+519 LSASIDSIGQG
-534 RGSVGVIYLSERTVA
+534 RINVSYSSERTIA
-549 SEEGLKNE
+549 TEEGLQNDE
-557 EVEIMKKF
+557 YRISNHF
-565 SVVVMESLKGFNVD
+565 NITILESLKGFKVD
-579 NYVEMVST
+579 GYVDMVST

-594 TPDPVGAEVDP
+594 TPDPVDAEVDP

-612 TPNSYLPEEWK
+612 TPDSYVSEEWK
-623 SMVEIVPT
+623 SIVEIVPT
-631 DESKLNYTI
+631 DENKLNYTI
-640 IPHSVGRATISV
+640 KPHSVGRATISV

-659 ATSNVLIG
+659 ATSHVGIG
-667 QRYMQKAGWKWTSFY
+667 QRYMQKAGWKWASFY
-682 AGGVRWNSPEYELGN
+682 GGRVGWNSPEYELGN

-715 GYFGDLNSLGTGT
+715 GYFGDIYSLETGT

-750 AYEDMQT
+750 AYEDMRT

-782 STEDS
+782 STEDTY
-787 NANNFNVGD
+787 ANKFNVGD
-796 RIVSKDDGFA
+796 RIVSKDNGFA

-812 WTGTLITLHAGL
+812 WTGTLTTLHAGL
-824 GYMYFNAGSENV
+824 GYMYFNAASDTI
-836 DMEYQRESLMPQ
+836 DMEYLRESLMPQ

-965 TSADIAS
+965 TAADIAS

-989 ADIIVCNAS
+989 ADVIVCNAS

-1003 TGETTVA
+1003 TGETTVT

>member
-1 MRKQLLLMLSLLL
+1 
-14 YAVGMAAQQPDW
+14 MAAQPDW

-38 IYVGLVDDQGSAVQ
+38 IYVGLTEGSLDNCGQ
-52 SFNENTYLGAF
+52 KELPENTYLGAF
-63 IDGECRGLAKVSQ
+63 IDGECRGLAKVQ
-76 KSVSDTKTI
+76 KKSLSVALTI
-85 YYFALRVK
+85 NYFPLRVK
-93 GSDTDNGKAISFRLS
+93 GDTNDEGKAISFRLLY
-108 VPGANTSYI
+108 PGGQLSYV
-117 YNDLQPAAD
+117 YDLQPAAD

-151 YYAFTQETVSVK
+151 YYGFTQETVSVK
-163 VGEQLNL
+163 VGEQINL

-188 NMYDES
+188 NMYEES
-194 WRENVNI
+194 ENVNI

-209 KSTGKYGAVG
+209 KSTGKYGSVG
-219 IFPKLWDMK
+219 VFPKLWDMK
-228 NTGDHTSINVRV
+228 NTGQYSDINIRV

-276 TSPADCN
+276 TAPADCN

-292 ETALLPMIGSDI
+292 ETAILPMIGSDI
-304 GKFNPVKAGT
+304 GKFNPVKTGT

-338 INPVGTVKVIKMYV
+338 INPVGRVKEIKMYI
-352 GENLLDILPSGY
+352 GDNLLSILPSGY
-364 KVMPEDAADR
+364 KVMPEDATDR
-374 SVRYEV
+374 SVHYEV
-380 NQSYSDQGVYEDGDG
+380 LPNYDQDQEFKYNEILEDNGSEG
-395 AYKYTDIFGNL
+395 IFARKPGRAR
-406 YFNEGDEMIALKSGR
+406 IAIISN
-421 VRVTI
+421 
-426 RSVQNPQASCEY
+426 QNPQATCTY

-450 FKQEEMTFLL
+450 FKQEEMTFLM

-467 SDISEDIRNNII
+467 WDISEDIRNNII

-487 DENESYDKRS
+487 EEYESYDIAQS
-497 TLLYIQFV
+497 NLDISSLTDAV
-505 KDVTSDTEVITLDY
+505 KLSY
-519 DFTEDKLSASIVNAG
+519 DFKKDIISASIVK
-534 RGSVGVIYLSERTVA
+534 VGEGWIDISYSSERTIA
-549 SEEGLKNE
+549 TEEGLQNDE
-557 EVEIMKKF
+557 YRISNHF
-565 SVVVMESLKGFNVD
+565 NITILESLKGFKVD
-579 NYVEMVST
+579 EYVEMVST

-594 TPDPVGAEVDP
+594 TPDPVDAEVDP

-612 TPNSYLPEEWK
+612 VDASVPEMWK
-623 SMVEIVPT
+623 SIVEIVPT
-631 DESKLNYTI
+631 DETMLNYTI
-640 IPHSVGRATISV
+640 RPHSVGRATISV

-659 ATSNVLIG
+659 ATSYVGIG
-667 QRYMQKAGWKWTSFY
+667 QRYMQKAGWKWTSLY
-682 AGGVRWNSPEYELGN
+682 SGGVSWNSPEYELGN

-715 GYFGDLNSLGTGT
+715 GYFGDLNRLEPGT

-733 VKEEEPGLLDL
+733 VKEEEPGLLNL
-744 RIMYTG
+744 RIYPG
-750 AYEDMQT
+750 GYEDMRPY
-757 HRQIVPM
+757 RQIVPM

-782 STEDS
+782 STEDA
-787 NANNFNVGD
+787 NANKFNVGD
-796 RIVSKDDGFA
+796 RIVSKDNGFA

-812 WTGTLITLHAGL
+812 WTGTLTTLHAGL
-824 GYMYFNAGSENV
+824 GYMYFNAASDTIN
-836 DMEYQRESLMPQ
+836 MELKYEWNMPQ

-854 APQHKQSVW
+854 APQRKQSVW

-965 TSADIAS
+965 TAADIAS
-972 SGIAIVDG
+972 SGIAVVDG

-989 ADIIVCNAS
+989 ADVIVCNAS

-1003 TGETTVA
+1003 TGETTVT

>member
-1 MRKQLLLMLSLLL
+1 MLFLLL

-38 IYVGLVDDQGSAVQ
+38 IFVGLVDDKGSAVQ
-52 SFNENTYLGAF
+52 SFNDNTYLGAF
-63 IDGECRGLAKVSQ
+63 IDGECRGLAKVSRY
-76 KSVSDTKTI
+76 SVSDTQTI

-93 GSDTDNGKAISFRLS
+93 GTNTDNGKAISYRLS
-108 VPGANTSYI
+108 VGGNQSFVF
-117 YNDLQPAAD
+117 NDLKPAAN
-126 AVTYTNKK
+126 AVTYTNNG
-134 TTGTLSDLF
+134 TTGKLSALYQ
-143 PLKFIQPL
+143 LTFIRPGYYSIVQP
-151 YYAFTQETVSVK
+151 EVNVK
-163 VGEQLNL
+163 VGAEFNL
-170 LDYITF
+170 LDHITF
-176 EPANANIPELNW
+176 EPANANIPEMNW
-188 NMYDES
+188 TMGQGEK
-194 WRENVNI
+194 ENEYASI
-201 EGNKLTAI
+201 KGNTFKAL
-209 KSTGKYGAVG
+209 KSTGKYSWVSVSPNLLG
-219 IFPKLWDMK
+219 MK
-228 NTGDHTSINVRV
+228 PTGQYTEISVRV

-276 TSPADCN
+276 TAPADCN

-292 ETALLPMIGSDI
+292 ETAIRPMEGNDI
-304 GKFNPVKAGT
+304 GKFNPVKTGT
-314 YTMTLSG
+314 YTMTLGG

-338 INPVGTVKVIKMYV
+338 INPVGRVKEIKMYI
-352 GENLLDILPSGY
+352 GDNLLDILPSGY
-364 KVMPEDAADR
+364 KVMPEDATDR

-380 NQSYSDQGVYEDGDG
+380 LPSYNQDQEFKYNEILEDKGPEG
-395 AYKYTDIFGNL
+395 IFARKPGRAR
-406 YFNEGDEMIALKSGR
+406 IAIISN
-421 VRVTI
+421 
-426 RSVQNPQASCEY
+426 QNPQATCEY
-438 EVIVKDGPTSIT
+438 EVIVKDGPTNIT
-450 FKQEEMTFLL
+450 FKQEEMTFLM

-467 SDISEDIRNNII
+467 WDISEDIRNNII

-487 DENESYDKRS
+487 EEYESYDIAQS
-497 TLLYIQFV
+497 NLDISSLTDAV
-505 KDVTSDTEVITLDY
+505 KLSY
-519 DFTEDKLSASIVNAG
+519 DFKKDIISASVVK
-534 RGSVGVIYLSERTVA
+534 VGEGWIDISYSSERTIA
-549 SEEGLKNE
+549 TEEGLRNDE
-557 EVEIMKKF
+557 YEISNHF
-565 SVVVMESLKGFNVD
+565 HVTILESLKGFKVD
-579 NYVEMVST
+579 EYVEMVST

-594 TPDPVGAEVDP
+594 TPDPVDAEVDP

-612 TPNSYLPEEWK
+612 TPNSYVSEEWK
-623 SMVEIVPT
+623 SIVEIVPT
-631 DESKLNYTI
+631 DKNKLNYTI
-640 IPHSVGRATISV
+640 RPHSVGRAIISV

-659 ATSNVLIG
+659 ASSNVLIG
-667 QRYMQKAGWKWTSFY
+667 QRYMQKAGWKWASLY
-682 AGGVRWNSPEYELGN
+682 SGDVSWNSPEYELGN

-715 GYFGDLNSLGTGT
+715 GYFGDINRLESGT

-750 AYEDMQT
+750 AYEDMRT

-782 STEDS
+782 STEDAY
-787 NANNFNVGD
+787 ANNFNVGD
-796 RIVSKDDGFA
+796 RIVSKDNGFA

-812 WTGTLITLHAGL
+812 WTGTLTTLHAGL

-965 TSADIAS
+965 TAADIAS
-972 SGIAIVDG
+972 SGIAVVDG

-989 ADIIVCNAS
+989 ADVIVCNAS

-1003 TGETTVA
+1003 TGETTIT

>member
-1 MRKQLLLMLSLLL
+1 
-14 YAVGMAAQQPDW
+14 MAAQQPDW

-52 SFNENTYLGAF
+52 SFNDNTYLGAF
-63 IDGECRGLAKVSQ
+63 IDSECRGLAKVSRY
-76 KSVSDTKTI
+76 SVSDTQTI

-93 GSDTDNGKAISFRLS
+93 GTNTDNGKAISYRLS
-108 VPGANTSYI
+108 VGGNQSLVF
-117 YNDLQPAAD
+117 NDLKPAAN
-126 AVTYTNKK
+126 AVTYTNNG
-134 TTGTLSDLF
+134 TTGKLSALYT
-143 PLKFIQPL
+143 LKFIRPYYYSIVQP
-151 YYAFTQETVSVK
+151 EVSVK
-163 VGEQLNL
+163 VGAEFNL
-170 LDYITF
+170 LDHITF
-176 EPANANIPELNW
+176 EPANANIPEMNW
-188 NMYDES
+188 TMGQGEK
-194 WRENVNI
+194 ENEYASI
-201 EGNKLTAI
+201 KGNTFKAL
-209 KSTGKYGAVG
+209 KSTGKYGSVSVS
-219 IFPKLWDMK
+219 PNLWDMK
-228 NTGDHTSINVRV
+228 PTGQYTKVSIRI

-276 TSPADCN
+276 TAPADCN

-292 ETALLPMIGSDI
+292 ETAILPMIGSDI
-304 GKFNPVKAGT
+304 GKFNPVKTGT

-338 INPVGTVKVIKMYV
+338 INPVGRVKEIKMYI
-352 GENLLDILPSGY
+352 GDNLLSILPSGY
-364 KVMPEDAADR
+364 KVMPEDATDR
-374 SVRYEV
+374 SVHYEV
-380 NQSYSDQGVYEDGDG
+380 LPSYNQDQEFKYNEILEDNGSEG
-395 AYKYTDIFGNL
+395 IFARKPGRAR
-406 YFNEGDEMIALKSGR
+406 IAIISN
-421 VRVTI
+421 
-426 RSVQNPQASCEY
+426 QNPQAACTY
-438 EVIVKDGPTSIT
+438 EVIVKDGPTNIT
-450 FKQEEMTFLL
+450 FKQEEMTFLM

-467 SDISEDIRNNII
+467 WDISEDIRNNII

-487 DENESYDKRS
+487 EEYESYDIAQSNLDISSLTDAVK
-497 TLLYIQFV
+497 LY
-505 KDVTSDTEVITLDY
+505 Y
-519 DFTEDKLSASIVNAG
+519 DFKKDSLSASVVK
-534 RGSVGVIYLSERTVA
+534 VGEGWIDISYSSERTIA
-549 SEEGLKNE
+549 TEEGLRNDE
-557 EVEIMKKF
+557 YEISNHF
-565 SVVVMESLKGFNVD
+565 HVTIMESLKGFKVD
-579 NYVEMVST
+579 GYVDMVST

-612 TPNSYLPEEWK
+612 TPDSYVSEEWK
-623 SMVEIVPT
+623 SIVEIVPT

-640 IPHSVGRATISV
+640 RPHSVGRAIISV
-652 KLDGVEV
+652 KLDGEEV
-659 ATSNVLIG
+659 ATSHVEIG
-667 QRYMQKAGWKWTSFY
+667 QRYMQKAGWKWASLY
-682 AGGVRWNSPEYELGN
+682 GGGVRWNSPEYELGN

-715 GYFGDLNSLGTGT
+715 GYFGDINSLESGT

-757 HRQIVPM
+757 SRRIVPM

-782 STEDS
+782 VKEE
-787 NANNFNVGD
+787 NINVFNVGD

-812 WTGTLITLHAGL
+812 WTGTLTTLHAGL

-965 TSADIAS
+965 TAADIAS
-972 SGIAIVDG
+972 SGIAVVDG

-989 ADIIVCNAS
+989 ADVIVCNAS

-1003 TGETTVA
+1003 TGETTVT

>member
-38 IYVGLVDDQGSAVQ
+38 IYVGLTEGSLDNCGQ
-52 SFNENTYLGAF
+52 KELPENTYLGAF
-63 IDGECRGLAKVSQ
+63 IDGECRGLAKVQ
-76 KSVSDTKTI
+76 KKSLSVALTI
-85 YYFALRVK
+85 NYFPLRVK
-93 GSDTDNGKAISFRLS
+93 GDTNDEGKAISFRLLY
-108 VPGANTSYI
+108 PGGQLSYV
-117 YNDLQPAAD
+117 YDLQPAAD

-151 YYAFTQETVSVK
+151 YYGFTQETVSVK
-163 VGEQLNL
+163 VGEQINL

-188 NMYDES
+188 NMYEES
-194 WRENVNI
+194 ENVII

-209 KSTGKYGAVG
+209 KSTGKYGSVG
-219 IFPKLWDMK
+219 VFPKLWDMK
-228 NTGDHTSINVRV
+228 NTGQYSDINIRV

-276 TSPADCN
+276 TTPADCN

-292 ETALLPMIGSDI
+292 ETAILPMIGSDI

-331 VIKPVEY
+331 VIKPVE
-338 INPVGTVKVIKMYV
+338 NIKMV
-352 GENLLDILPSGY
+352 GSVETIKMFLGENLLDILPAGY
-364 KVMPEDAADR
+364 KVMPEDATDR
-374 SVRYEV
+374 SVHYEV
-380 NQSYSDQGVYEDGDG
+380 NQSFSDQGVYEDGDG
-395 AYKYTDIFGNL
+395 AYKYTDIFGDL
-406 YFNEGDEMIALKSGR
+406 YFNEGDEMIALKPGR

-426 RSVQNPQASCEY
+426 RSVQNPQASCTY

-450 FKQEEMTFLL
+450 FKQEEMTFLM
-460 PIKDTDK
+460 PRKDTDK
-467 SDISEDIRNNII
+467 WDISEDIRNNII

-487 DENESYDKRS
+487 DEYEEYDIAESDLDIRS
-497 TLLYIQFV
+497 YTKAVKLYYNF
-505 KDVTSDTEVITLDY
+505 E
-519 DFTEDKLSASIVNAG
+519 EDILSALIDSIGQGWIDV
-534 RGSVGVIYLSERTVA
+534 SYSSERTIA
-549 SEEGLKNE
+549 TETGLQNDE
-557 EVEIMKKF
+557 YRISNHF
-565 SVVVMESLKGFNVD
+565 NITILESLKGFKVEE
-579 NYVEMVST
+579 YVEMVST

-594 TPDPVGAEVDP
+594 TPDPVDAEVDP

-612 TPNSYLPEEWK
+612 VDASVPEMWK
-623 SMVEIVPT
+623 SIVEIVPT
-631 DESKLNYTI
+631 DETKLNYTI
-640 IPHSVGRATISV
+640 RPHSVGRATISV
-652 KLDGVEV
+652 KLDGEEV
-659 ATSNVLIG
+659 ATSYVGIG
-667 QRYMQKAGWKWTSFY
+667 QRYIQKAGWKWTSLY
-682 AGGVRWNSPEYELGN
+682 SGGVSWNSPEYELGD

-715 GYFGDLNSLGTGT
+715 GYFGDLNRLEPGE

-733 VKEEEPGLLDL
+733 VKEEEPGLLNL
-744 RIMYTG
+744 RIYPG
-750 AYEDMQT
+750 GYEDMRPY
-757 HRQIVPM
+757 RQIVPM

-782 STEDS
+782 STEDAS
-787 NANNFNVGD
+787 ANKFNVGD
-796 RIVSKDDGFA
+796 RIVSKDNGFA

-812 WTGTLITLHAGL
+812 WTGTLTTLHAGL
-824 GYMYFNAGSENV
+824 GYMYFNAASDTIN
-836 DMEYQRESLMPQ
+836 MELKYEWNMPQ

-965 TSADIAS
+965 TAADIAS
-972 SGIAIVDG
+972 SGIAVVDG

-989 ADIIVCNAS
+989 ADVIVCNAS

-1003 TGETTVA
+1003 TGETTVT

>member
-1 MRKQLLLMLSLLL
+1 MLSLLL

-63 IDGECRGLAKVSQ
+63 IDGECRGLAKVSRY
-76 KSVSDTKTI
+76 SVSDTQTI

-93 GSDTDNGKAISFRLS
+93 GTNTDNGKAISYRLS
-108 VPGANTSYI
+108 TGGNQSLVF
-117 YNDLQPAAD
+117 NDLKPAAN
-126 AVTYTNKK
+126 AVTYTNNG
-134 TTGTLSDLF
+134 TTGKLSALYQ
-143 PLKFIQPL
+143 LTFIRPGYYSIVQP
-151 YYAFTQETVSVK
+151 EVSVK
-163 VGEQLNL
+163 VGAEFNL
-170 LDYITF
+170 LDHITF

-188 NMYDES
+188 TMGQGEK
-194 WRENVNI
+194 ENEYASI
-201 EGNKLTAI
+201 KGNTFKAL
-209 KSTGKYGAVG
+209 KSTGKYSWVSVSPNLLG
-219 IFPKLWDMK
+219 MK
-228 NTGDHTSINVRV
+228 PMGDYRELSVRV

-276 TSPADCN
+276 TAPADCN

-292 ETALLPMIGSDI
+292 ETAILPMIGSDI

-352 GENLLDILPSGY
+352 GENLLNILPSGY
-364 KVMPEDAADR
+364 KVIPEDATDR
-374 SVRYEV
+374 SVHYEV
-380 NQSYSDQGVYEDGDG
+380 NQSFSDQGVYEDGDG

-406 YFNEGDEMIALKSGR
+406 YFNEGDEMIALKPGR

-438 EVIVKDGPTSIT
+438 EVIVKRGPTNIT
-450 FKQEEMTFLL
+450 FKQEEMTFLM
-460 PIKDTDK
+460 PRKDTDK
-467 SDISEDIRNNII
+467 WDISEDIRNNII

-487 DENESYDKRS
+487 EENEEYDIAQS
-497 TLLYIQFV
+497 NLDISSLTDAV
-505 KDVTSDTEVITLDY
+505 KLDY
-519 DFTEDKLSASIVNAG
+519 DFKKNSLSASIVK
-534 RGSVGVIYLSERTVA
+534 VGEGWIDITYSSERTIA
-549 SEEGLKNE
+549 TEEGLKNDE
-557 EVEIMKKF
+557 YEISNHF
-565 SVVVMESLKGFNVD
+565 HVTIMESLKGFNVD
-579 NYVEMVST
+579 GYVDMVST

-594 TPDPVGAEVDP
+594 TPDPVDAEVDP

-612 TPNSYLPEEWK
+612 TPDSYVSEEWK

-640 IPHSVGRATISV
+640 LPHSVGRATISV

-659 ATSNVLIG
+659 ATSHVGIG
-667 QRYMQKAGWKWTSFY
+667 LRYMQKAGWKWASLY
-682 AGGVRWNSPEYELGN
+682 GGGVRWNSPEYELGN

-715 GYFGDLNSLGTGT
+715 GYFGDIYGLDTGT

-796 RIVSKDDGFA
+796 RIVSKDNGFA

-812 WTGTLITLHAGL
+812 WTGTLTTLHAGL

-965 TSADIAS
+965 TAADIAS

-1003 TGETTVA
+1003 TGETTVT

>member
-1 MRKQLLLMLSLLL
+1 
-14 YAVGMAAQQPDW
+14 MAAQQPDW

-52 SFNENTYLGAF
+52 SFNDNTYLGAF
-63 IDGECRGLAKVSQ
+63 IEGECRGLAKVSRY
-76 KSVSDTKTI
+76 SVSDTQTI

-93 GSDTDNGKAISFRLS
+93 GTNTDNGKAISYRLS
-108 VPGANTSYI
+108 VGGNQSFVF
-117 YNDLQPAAD
+117 NDLKPAAN
-126 AVTYTNKK
+126 AVTYTNNG
-134 TTGTLSDLF
+134 TTGKLSALYQ
-143 PLKFIQPL
+143 LTFIRPGYYSIVQP
-151 YYAFTQETVSVK
+151 EVSVK
-163 VGEQLNL
+163 VGAEFNL
-170 LDYITF
+170 LDHITF
-176 EPANANIPELNW
+176 EPANANIPEMNW
-188 NMYDES
+188 TMGQGEK
-194 WRENVNI
+194 ENEYASI
-201 EGNKLTAI
+201 KGNTFKAL
-209 KSTGKYGAVG
+209 KSTGKYSWVSVSPNLLG
-219 IFPKLWDMK
+219 MK
-228 NTGDHTSINVRV
+228 PTGQYTKVSVRV

-276 TSPADCN
+276 TAPADCN

-292 ETALLPMIGSDI
+292 ETAIRPMEGNDI
-304 GKFNPVKAGT
+304 GKFNPVKTGT

-338 INPVGTVKVIKMYV
+338 INPVGRVKEIKMYI
-352 GENLLDILPSGY
+352 GDNLLSILPSGY
-364 KVMPEDAADR
+364 KVMPEDATDR

-380 NQSYSDQGVYEDGDG
+380 LPSYNQDQEFKYNEILEDNGSEG
-395 AYKYTDIFGNL
+395 IFARKPGRAR
-406 YFNEGDEMIALKSGR
+406 IAIISN
-421 VRVTI
+421 
-426 RSVQNPQASCEY
+426 QNPQASCTY
-438 EVIVKDGPTSIT
+438 EVIVKDGPTNIT
-450 FKQEEMTFLL
+450 FKQEEMTFLM

-467 SDISEDIRNNII
+467 WDISEDIRNNII

-487 DENESYDKRS
+487 EEYESYDIAQS
-497 TLLYIQFV
+497 NLDISSLTDAV
-505 KDVTSDTEVITLDY
+505 KLSY
-519 DFTEDKLSASIVNAG
+519 DFKKDSLSASVVK
-534 RGSVGVIYLSERTVA
+534 VGEGWIDISYSSERTIA
-549 SEEGLKNE
+549 TEEGLQNDE
-557 EVEIMKKF
+557 YYISNHFHVTIL
-565 SVVVMESLKGFNVD
+565 ESLKGFKVD
-579 NYVEMVST
+579 GYVDMVST

-612 TPNSYLPEEWK
+612 TPDSYVSEEWK
-623 SMVEIVPT
+623 SIVEIVPT
-631 DESKLNYTI
+631 DENKLNYTI
-640 IPHSVGRATISV
+640 RPHSVGRAIISV

-659 ATSNVLIG
+659 ASSNVLIG
-667 QRYMQKAGWKWTSFY
+667 QRYMQKAGWKWASLY
-682 AGGVRWNSPEYELGN
+682 GGDVSWNSPEYELGN

-715 GYFGDLNSLGTGT
+715 GYFGDINRLESGT

-750 AYEDMQT
+750 AYEDMRT

-782 STEDS
+782 STEDAY
-787 NANNFNVGD
+787 ANKFNVGD
-796 RIVSKDDGFA
+796 RIVSKDNGFA

-812 WTGTLITLHAGL
+812 WTGTLTTLHAGL

-965 TSADIAS
+965 TAADIAS
-972 SGIAIVDG
+972 SGIAVVDG

-989 ADIIVCNAS
+989 ADVIVCNAS

-1003 TGETTVA
+1003 TGETTVT

>member
-1 MRKQLLLMLSLLL
+1 MLSLLL

-38 IYVGLVDDQGSAVQ
+38 IYVGLVDDKGSAVQ
-52 SFNENTYLGAF
+52 SFDANTYLGAF
-63 IDGECRGLAKVSQ
+63 IDGECRGIAEVSQ

-108 VPGANTSYI
+108 IPGTNMSYI
-117 YNDLQPAAD
+117 YNDLKPAAN

-134 TTGTLSDLF
+134 TTGTLSALY
-143 PLKFIQPL
+143 PLTFIQSWVCG
-151 YYAFTQETVSVK
+151 YTQTFVRVK
-163 VGEQLNL
+163 VGEEINL
-170 LDYITF
+170 LDYLKFTP
-176 EPANANIPELNW
+176 ENANIPELIWGISRNH
-188 NMYDES
+188 
-194 WRENVNI
+194 RENVTI
-201 EGNKLTAI
+201 TGNTLKAL
-209 KSTGKYGAVG
+209 KSTKFVGAATVSA
-219 IFPKLWDMK
+219 KLQDFTFSSENQSLK
-228 NTGDHTSINVRV
+228 IAV
-240 IQPATSIELRDEYK
+240 IQPATSIELLDEYK

-262 DTAALN
+262 DTSVLN
-268 TVLRSGYT
+268 TVLHKCFNIL
-276 TSPADCN
+276 PEDCN
-283 EELTWKSSD
+283 EKMWWKSND
-292 ETALLPMIGSDI
+292 ETAIRPMEGNDI
-304 GKFNPVKAGT
+304 GKFEPVKTGT
-314 YTMTLSG
+314 YTMTLGG
-321 ENASV
+321 EKASV

-338 INPVGTVKVIKMYV
+338 IEMVGSVKTIKMFV
-352 GENLLDILPSGY
+352 GENLLNILPSGY
-364 KVMPEDAADR
+364 KVMPEDATDR
-374 SVRYEV
+374 SVHYEV
-380 NQSYSDQGVYEDGDG
+380 NQSFSDQGVYEDGDG
-395 AYKYTDIFGNL
+395 AYKYTDIFGDL
-406 YFNEGDEMIALKSGR
+406 YFNEGDEMIALKPGR

-426 RSVQNPQASCEY
+426 NSTQNSRAYCEY
-438 EVIVKDGPTSIT
+438 EVIVKRGPTNIT
-450 FKQEEMTFLL
+450 FKQEEMTFLM
-460 PIKDTDK
+460 PRKDTDK
-467 SDISEDIRNNII
+467 WDISEDIRNNII

-487 DENESYDKRS
+487 EEYEEYDIAESDLDILSYTKAVN
-497 TLLYIQFV
+497 LYYNFE
-505 KDVTSDTEVITLDY
+505 KDS
-519 DFTEDKLSASIVNAG
+519 LSALIDSIGQG
-534 RGSVGVIYLSERTVA
+534 RIKVSYSSERTIA
-549 SEEGLKNE
+549 TEEGLQNDE
-557 EVEIMKKF
+557 YRISNHF
-565 SVVVMESLKGFNVD
+565 NITILESLKGFKVD
-579 NYVEMVST
+579 EYVEMVST

-612 TPNSYLPEEWK
+612 TPDSYVSEEWK
-623 SMVEIVPT
+623 SIVEIVPT
-631 DESKLNYTI
+631 DETMLNYTI
-640 IPHSVGRATISV
+640 KPHSVGRATISV

-659 ATSNVLIG
+659 ATSYVSIG
-667 QRYMQKAGWKWTSFY
+667 QRYMQKAGWKWTSLY
-682 AGGVRWNSPEYELGN
+682 SGGVSWNSPEYELGN

-715 GYFGDLNSLGTGT
+715 GYFGDLNRLEPGT

-733 VKEEEPGLLDL
+733 VKEEEPGLLNL
-744 RIMYTG
+744 RIYPG
-750 AYEDMQT
+750 GYEDMRPY
-757 HRQIVPM
+757 RQIVPM

-782 STEDS
+782 STEDA
-787 NANNFNVGD
+787 NANKFNVGD
-796 RIVSKDDGFA
+796 RIVSKDNGFA

-812 WTGTLITLHAGL
+812 WTGTLTTLHAGL
-824 GYMYFNAGSENV
+824 GYMYFNAASDTIN
-836 DMEYQRESLMPQ
+836 MELKYEWNMPQ

-854 APQHKQSVW
+854 APQRKQTIW

-965 TSADIAS
+965 TAADIAS
-972 SGIAIVDG
+972 SGIAVVDG

-989 ADIIVCNAS
+989 ADVIVCNAS

>member
-1 MRKQLLLMLSLLL
+1 
-14 YAVGMAAQQPDW
+14 MAAQQPDW

-52 SFNENTYLGAF
+52 SFNANTYLGAF
-63 IDGECRGLAKVSQ
+63 IDGECRGLAEVSRY
-76 KSVSDTKTI
+76 SVSDTQTI

-93 GSDTDNGKAISFRLS
+93 GTNTDNGKAISYRLS
-108 VPGANTSYI
+108 TGGNQSLVF
-117 YNDLQPAAD
+117 NDLKPAAN
-126 AVTYTNKK
+126 AVTYTNNG
-134 TTGTLSDLF
+134 TTGKLSALYA
-143 PLKFIQPL
+143 LKFIRPYYYSIVQP
-151 YYAFTQETVSVK
+151 EVSVK
-163 VGEQLNL
+163 VGAEFNL
-170 LDYITF
+170 LDHITF

-188 NMYDES
+188 TMGQGEK
-194 WRENVNI
+194 ENEYASI
-201 EGNKLTAI
+201 KGNTFKAL
-209 KSTGKYGAVG
+209 KSTGKYSWVSVSPNLLG
-219 IFPKLWDMK
+219 MK
-228 NTGDHTSINVRV
+228 PTGQYTKVSVRV

-276 TSPADCN
+276 TAPADCN

-292 ETALLPMIGSDI
+292 ETAILPMIGSDI

-374 SVRYEV
+374 SVHYEV

-406 YFNEGDEMIALKSGR
+406 YFNEGDEMIALKPGR

-438 EVIVKDGPTSIT
+438 EVIVKRGPTSIT

-467 SDISEDIRNNII
+467 WDISEDIRNNII

-487 DENESYDKRS
+487 EEYEEYDIAQS
-497 TLLYIQFV
+497 NLDISSLTDAV
-505 KDVTSDTEVITLDY
+505 KLDY
-519 DFTEDKLSASIVNAG
+519 DFKKNSLSASIVK
-534 RGSVGVIYLSERTVA
+534 VGEGWIDITYSSERTIA
-549 SEEGLKNE
+549 TEEGLKNDE
-557 EVEIMKKF
+557 YEISNHF
-565 SVVVMESLKGFNVD
+565 NITILESLKGFNVD

-612 TPNSYLPEEWK
+612 TPNSYVPEEWK

-640 IPHSVGRATISV
+640 LPHGVGSATISV

-659 ATSNVLIG
+659 ATSHVSIG

-682 AGGVRWNSPEYELGN
+682 AGGVSWNSPEYELGN

-715 GYFGDLNSLGTGT
+715 GYFGDINRLESGT

-782 STEDS
+782 STEDTY
-787 NANNFNVGD
+787 ANNFNVGD
-796 RIVSKDDGFA
+796 RIVSKDNGFA

-812 WTGTLITLHAGL
+812 WTGTLTTLHAGL

-1003 TGETTVA
+1003 TGETTVT

>member
-1 MRKQLLLMLSLLL
+1 MLSLLL

-38 IYVGLVDDQGSAVQ
+38 IYVGLTEGSLDNCGQ
-52 SFNENTYLGAF
+52 KELPENTYLGAF
-63 IDGECRGLAKVSQ
+63 IDGECRGLAKVQ
-76 KSVSDTKTI
+76 KKSLSVALTI
-85 YYFALRVK
+85 KYFPLRVK
-93 GSDTDNGKAISFRLS
+93 GDTNDEGKAISFRLLY
-108 VPGANTSYI
+108 PGGQLSYV
-117 YNDLQPAAD
+117 YDLQPAAD

-151 YYAFTQETVSVK
+151 YYGFTQETVSVK
-163 VGEQLNL
+163 VGEQINL

-188 NMYDES
+188 NMYEES
-194 WRENVNI
+194 ENVNI

-209 KSTGKYGAVG
+209 KSTGKYGSVG
-219 IFPKLWDMK
+219 VFPKLWDMK
-228 NTGDHTSINVRV
+228 NTGQYSDINIRV

-276 TSPADCN
+276 TAPADCN

-292 ETALLPMIGSDI
+292 ETAIRPMEGNDI
-304 GKFNPVKAGT
+304 GKFNPVKTGT

-338 INPVGTVKVIKMYV
+338 INPVGRVKEIKMYI
-352 GENLLDILPSGY
+352 GNNLLDILPSGY
-364 KVMPEDAADR
+364 KVMPEDATDR

-380 NQSYSDQGVYEDGDG
+380 LPSYNQDQEFKYNEILEDNGSEG
-395 AYKYTDIFGNL
+395 IFARKPGRAR
-406 YFNEGDEMIALKSGR
+406 IAIISN
-421 VRVTI
+421 
-426 RSVQNPQASCEY
+426 QNPQASCTY
-438 EVIVKDGPTSIT
+438 EVIVKDGPTNIT
-450 FKQEEMTFLL
+450 FKQEEMTFLM

-467 SDISEDIRNNII
+467 WDISEDIRNNII

-487 DENESYDKRS
+487 EEYESYDIAQS
-497 TLLYIQFV
+497 NLDISSLTDAV
-505 KDVTSDTEVITLDY
+505 KLSY
-519 DFTEDKLSASIVNAG
+519 DFKKDIISASVVK
-534 RGSVGVIYLSERTVA
+534 VGEGWIDISYSSERTIA
-549 SEEGLKNE
+549 TEEGLQNDE
-557 EVEIMKKF
+557 YYISNHFHVTIL
-565 SVVVMESLKGFNVD
+565 ESLKGFKVD
-579 NYVEMVST
+579 GYVDMVST

-594 TPDPVGAEVDP
+594 TPDPVDAEVDP

-612 TPNSYLPEEWK
+612 TPNTYVSEEWK
-623 SMVEIVPT
+623 SIVEIVPT
-631 DESKLNYTI
+631 DETMLNYTI
-640 IPHSVGRATISV
+640 KPHSVGRATISV

-659 ATSNVLIG
+659 ATSYVSIG
-667 QRYMQKAGWKWTSFY
+667 QRYMQKAGWKWASFY
-682 AGGVRWNSPEYELGN
+682 GGGVRWNSPEYELGN

-715 GYFGDLNSLGTGT
+715 GYFGDIYSLETGT

-782 STEDS
+782 STEDTY
-787 NANNFNVGD
+787 ANKFNVGD
-796 RIVSKDDGFA
+796 RIVSKDNGFA

-812 WTGTLITLHAGL
+812 WTGTLTTLHAGL
-824 GYMYFNAGSENV
+824 GYMYFNAASDTI
-836 DMEYQRESLMPQ
+836 DMEYLREGSMPQ

-965 TSADIAS
+965 TAADIAS

-989 ADIIVCNAS
+989 ADVIVCNAS

>member
-1 MRKQLLLMLSLLL
+1 
-14 YAVGMAAQQPDW
+14 MAAQQPDW

-38 IYVGLVDDQGSAVQ
+38 IFVGLVDDQGSAVQ

-63 IDGECRGLAKVSQ
+63 IEGECRGLAKVSRY
-76 KSVSDTKTI
+76 SVSDTQTI

-93 GSDTDNGKAISFRLS
+93 GTNTDNGKAISYRLS
-108 VPGANTSYI
+108 VGGNQSLVF
-117 YNDLQPAAD
+117 NDLKPAAN
-126 AVTYTNKK
+126 AVTYTNNG
-134 TTGTLSDLF
+134 TTGKLSALYQ
-143 PLKFIQPL
+143 LTFIRPGYYSIVQP
-151 YYAFTQETVSVK
+151 EVSVK
-163 VGEQLNL
+163 VGAEFNL
-170 LDYITF
+170 LDHITF

-188 NMYDES
+188 TMGQGEK
-194 WRENVNI
+194 ENEYASI
-201 EGNKLTAI
+201 KGNTFKAL
-209 KSTGKYGAVG
+209 KSTGKYSWVSVSPNLLG
-219 IFPKLWDMK
+219 MK
-228 NTGDHTSINVRV
+228 PTGQYTKVSVRV

-276 TSPADCN
+276 TAPADCN

-314 YTMTLSG
+314 YTMKLSG

-338 INPVGTVKVIKMYV
+338 IEMVGSVKTIKMFV
-352 GENLLDILPSGY
+352 GENLLDILPAGY
-364 KVMPEDAADR
+364 KVMPEDATDR
-374 SVRYEV
+374 SVKYEV
-380 NQSYSDQGVYEDGDG
+380 NQSFSDQGVYEDGDG
-395 AYKYTDIFGNL
+395 AYKYTDIFGDL
-406 YFNEGDEMIALKSGR
+406 YFNEGDEMIALKPGR

-426 RSVQNPQASCEY
+426 NSTQNPRAYCEY
-438 EVIVKDGPTSIT
+438 EVIVKRGPTNIT
-450 FKQEEMTFLL
+450 FKQEEMTFLM
-460 PIKDTDK
+460 PRKDTDK
-467 SDISEDIRNNII
+467 WDISEDIRNNII

-487 DENESYDKRS
+487 EEYEEYDIAESDLDILSYTKAVK
-497 TLLYIQFV
+497 LYYNFE
-505 KDVTSDTEVITLDY
+505 KDS
-519 DFTEDKLSASIVNAG
+519 LSASIDSIGQG
-534 RGSVGVIYLSERTVA
+534 RINVSYSSERTIA
-549 SEEGLKNE
+549 TEEGLQNDE
-557 EVEIMKKF
+557 YRISNHF
-565 SVVVMESLKGFNVD
+565 NITILESLKGFKVD
-579 NYVEMVST
+579 GYVDMVST

-594 TPDPVGAEVDP
+594 TPDPVDAEVDP

-612 TPNSYLPEEWK
+612 VDASVPEMWK
-623 SMVEIVPT
+623 SIVEIVPT
-631 DESKLNYTI
+631 DETMLNYTI
-640 IPHSVGRATISV
+640 KPHSVGRATISV

-659 ATSNVLIG
+659 ATSYVGIG
-667 QRYMQKAGWKWTSFY
+667 QRYIQKAGWKWTSLY
-682 AGGVRWNSPEYELGN
+682 SGGVSWNSPEYELGD

-715 GYFGDLNSLGTGT
+715 GYFGDLNRLESGT

-733 VKEEEPGLLDL
+733 VKEEEPGLLNL
-744 RIMYTG
+744 RIYPG
-750 AYEDMQT
+750 GYEDMRPY
-757 HRQIVPM
+757 RQIVPM

-782 STEDS
+782 STEDA
-787 NANNFNVGD
+787 NANKFNVGD
-796 RIVSKDDGFA
+796 RIVSKDNGFA

-812 WTGTLITLHAGL
+812 WTGTLTTLHAGL
-824 GYMYFNAGSENV
+824 GYMYFNAASDTIN
-836 DMEYQRESLMPQ
+836 MELKYEWNMPQ

-965 TSADIAS
+965 TAADIAS
-972 SGIAIVDG
+972 SGIAVVDG

-989 ADIIVCNAS
+989 ADVIVCNAS

-1003 TGETTVA
+1003 TGETTVT

>member
-1 MRKQLLLMLSLLL
+1 MLSLLL

-38 IYVGLVDDQGSAVQ
+38 IYVGLTEGSLDNCGQ
-52 SFNENTYLGAF
+52 KELPENTYLGAF
-63 IDGECRGLAKVSQ
+63 IDGECRGLAKVQ
-76 KSVSDTKTI
+76 KKSLSVALTI
-85 YYFALRVK
+85 NYFPLRVK
-93 GSDTDNGKAISFRLS
+93 GDTNDEGKAISFRLLY
-108 VPGANTSYI
+108 PGGQLSYV
-117 YNDLQPAAD
+117 YDLQPAAD

-151 YYAFTQETVSVK
+151 YYGFTQETVSVK
-163 VGEQLNL
+163 VGEQINL

-188 NMYDES
+188 NMYEES
-194 WRENVNI
+194 ENVII

-209 KSTGKYGAVG
+209 KSTGKYGSVG
-219 IFPKLWDMK
+219 VFPKLWDMK
-228 NTGDHTSINVRV
+228 NTGQYSDINIRV

-338 INPVGTVKVIKMYV
+338 INPVGTVKEIKMFV

-374 SVRYEV
+374 SVHYEV

-406 YFNEGDEMIALKSGR
+406 YFNEGDEMIALKPGR

-479 MTPSWPKY
+479 MTPSWPKF
-487 DENESYDKRS
+487 DENESYDKQR
-497 TLLYIQFV
+497 TYLLMELSGYG
-505 KDVTSDTEVITLDY
+505 DTKPITLNY
-519 DFTEDKLSASIVNAG
+519 DFMEDKLSASIVNAG
-534 RGSVGVIYLSERTVA
+534 RGTVHVLYVSERTVA

-557 EVEIMKKF
+557 EVEIMKEF

-579 NYVEMVST
+579 GYVDMVST

-612 TPNSYLPEEWK
+612 TPDSYVSEEWK

-631 DESKLNYTI
+631 DETKLNYTI
-640 IPHSVGRATISV
+640 LPHGVGSATISV
-652 KLDGVEV
+652 KLDGEEV
-659 ATSNVLIG
+659 ATSHVSIG

-682 AGGVRWNSPEYELGN
+682 AGGVSWNSPEIELGN

-703 SEDALLHNDPEY
+703 SEDALLYNDPEY
-715 GYFGDLNSLGTGT
+715 GYFGEINRLESGT

-782 STEDS
+782 STEDTY
-787 NANNFNVGD
+787 ANKFNVGD
-796 RIVSKDDGFA
+796 RIVSKDNGFA

-812 WTGTLITLHAGL
+812 WTGTLTTLHAGL
-824 GYMYFNAGSENV
+824 GYMYFNAGTENV
-836 DMEYQRESLMPQ
+836 DMEYLRESSMPQ

-871 DNMTIVADLGNDYS
+871 DNMTIVADLGNEYS

-892 AFVGDE
+892 AFVGEE
-898 CRGEGEMIDG
+898 CRGEGEMIEG

-920 TISFKLHDAVS
+920 TISFKLYDAVS
-931 GEMRTINEQMPFAKM
+931 GEMRTINEQLPFAKM
-946 AGSLRAPQ
+946 AGSFRTPQ

-965 TSADIAS
+965 TAADIAS
-972 SGIAIVDG
+972 SGIAVVDG

-989 ADIIVCNAS
+989 ADVIVCNAS

>member
-1 MRKQLLLMLSLLL
+1 MLSLLL

-38 IYVGLVDDQGSAVQ
+38 IFVGLVDDQGSAVQ
-52 SFNENTYLGAF
+52 SFNDNTYLGAF
-63 IDGECRGLAKVSQ
+63 IEGECRGLAKVSRY
-76 KSVSDTKTI
+76 SVSDTQTI

-93 GSDTDNGKAISFRLS
+93 GTNTDNGKAISYRLS
-108 VPGANTSYI
+108 VGGNQSFVF
-117 YNDLQPAAD
+117 NDLKPAAN
-126 AVTYTNKK
+126 AVTYTNNG
-134 TTGTLSDLF
+134 TTGKLSALYQ
-143 PLKFIQPL
+143 LTFIRPGYYSIVQP
-151 YYAFTQETVSVK
+151 EVSVK
-163 VGEQLNL
+163 VGAEFNL
-170 LDYITF
+170 LDHITF
-176 EPANANIPELNW
+176 EPANANIPEMNW
-188 NMYDES
+188 TMGQGEK
-194 WRENVNI
+194 ENEYASI
-201 EGNKLTAI
+201 KGNTFKAL
-209 KSTGKYGAVG
+209 KSTGKYGWVNVSPNLLG
-219 IFPKLWDMK
+219 MK
-228 NTGDHTSINVRV
+228 PTGQYTKVSVRV

-276 TSPADCN
+276 TAPADCN

-292 ETALLPMIGSDI
+292 ETAIRPMEGNDI
-304 GKFNPVKAGT
+304 GKFNPVKTGT

-338 INPVGTVKVIKMYV
+338 INPVGRVKEIKMYI
-352 GENLLDILPSGY
+352 GDNLLDILPSGY
-364 KVMPEDAADR
+364 KVMPEDATDR

-380 NQSYSDQGVYEDGDG
+380 LPSYNQDQEFKYNEILEDNGSEG
-395 AYKYTDIFGNL
+395 IFARKPGRAR
-406 YFNEGDEMIALKSGR
+406 IAIISN
-421 VRVTI
+421 
-426 RSVQNPQASCEY
+426 QNPQASCTY
-438 EVIVKDGPTSIT
+438 EVIVKDGPTNIT
-450 FKQEEMTFLL
+450 FKQEEMTFLM

-467 SDISEDIRNNII
+467 WDISEDIRNNII

-487 DENESYDKRS
+487 EEYESYDIAQS
-497 TLLYIQFV
+497 NLDISSLTDAV
-505 KDVTSDTEVITLDY
+505 KLSY
-519 DFTEDKLSASIVNAG
+519 DFKKDIISASVVK
-534 RGSVGVIYLSERTVA
+534 VGEGWIDISYSSERTIA
-549 SEEGLKNE
+549 TEEGLQNDE
-557 EVEIMKKF
+557 YYISNHFHVTIL
-565 SVVVMESLKGFNVD
+565 ESLKGFKVD
-579 NYVEMVST
+579 GYVDMVST

-612 TPNSYLPEEWK
+612 TPNTYVSEEWK
-623 SMVEIVPT
+623 SIVEIVPT
-631 DESKLNYTI
+631 DETMLNYTI
-640 IPHSVGRATISV
+640 KPHSVGRATISV

-659 ATSNVLIG
+659 ATSYVSIG

-682 AGGVRWNSPEYELGN
+682 GGGVRWNSPEYELGN

-715 GYFGDLNSLGTGT
+715 GYFGDIYSLETGE

-750 AYEDMQT
+750 GYEDMQT

-782 STEDS
+782 STEDAY
-787 NANNFNVGD
+787 ANKFNVGD
-796 RIVSKDDGFA
+796 RIVSKDNGFA

-812 WTGTLITLHAGL
+812 WTGTITTLHAGL
-824 GYMYFNAGSENV
+824 GYMYFNAASDTIN
-836 DMEYQRESLMPQ
+836 MELKYEWNMPQ

-871 DNMTIVADLGNDYS
+871 DNMTIVADLGNEYS

-989 ADIIVCNAS
+989 ADVIVCNAS

>member
-1 MRKQLLLMLSLLL
+1 MLSLLL

-38 IYVGLVDDQGSAVQ
+38 IYVGLTEGSLDNCGQ
-52 SFNENTYLGAF
+52 KELPENTYLGAF
-63 IDGECRGLAKVSQ
+63 IDGECRGLAKVQ
-76 KSVSDTKTI
+76 KKSLSVALTI
-85 YYFALRVK
+85 NYFPLRVK
-93 GSDTDNGKAISFRLS
+93 GDTNDEGKAISFRLLY
-108 VPGANTSYI
+108 PGGQLSYV
-117 YNDLQPAAD
+117 YDLQPAAD

-134 TTGTLSDLF
+134 TTGTLSAIF

-151 YYAFTQETVSVK
+151 YYSFTQETVSVK
-163 VGEQLNL
+163 VDEQINL

-188 NMYDES
+188 NMYEES
-194 WRENVNI
+194 ENVNI

-209 KSTGKYGAVG
+209 KSTGKYGSVG
-219 IFPKLWDMK
+219 VFPKLWDMK
-228 NTGDHTSINVRV
+228 NTGQYSDINIRV

-276 TSPADCN
+276 TAPADCN

-292 ETALLPMIGSDI
+292 ETAILPMEGNDI
-304 GKFNPVKAGT
+304 GKFNPVKTGT

-338 INPVGTVKVIKMYV
+338 INPVGRVKEIKMYI
-352 GENLLDILPSGY
+352 GDNLLDILPSGY
-364 KVMPEDAADR
+364 KVMPEDATDR

-380 NQSYSDQGVYEDGDG
+380 LPSYNQDQEFKYNEILEDNGSEG
-395 AYKYTDIFGNL
+395 IFARKPGRAR
-406 YFNEGDEMIALKSGR
+406 IAIISN
-421 VRVTI
+421 
-426 RSVQNPQASCEY
+426 QNPQATCTY
-438 EVIVKDGPTSIT
+438 EVIVKDGPTNIT
-450 FKQEEMTFLL
+450 FKQEEMTFLM

-467 SDISEDIRNNII
+467 WDISEDIRNNII

-487 DENESYDKRS
+487 EEYESYDIAQS
-497 TLLYIQFV
+497 NLDISSLTDAV
-505 KDVTSDTEVITLDY
+505 KLSY
-519 DFTEDKLSASIVNAG
+519 DFKKDIISASVVK
-534 RGSVGVIYLSERTVA
+534 VGEGWIDISYSSERTIA
-549 SEEGLKNE
+549 TEEGLQNDE
-557 EVEIMKKF
+557 YYISNHFHVTIL
-565 SVVVMESLKGFNVD
+565 ESLKGFKVD
-579 NYVEMVST
+579 GYVDMVST

-612 TPNSYLPEEWK
+612 VDASVPEMWK
-623 SMVEIVPT
+623 SIVEIVPT
-631 DESKLNYTI
+631 DETMLNYTI
-640 IPHSVGRATISV
+640 KPHSVGRATISV

-659 ATSNVLIG
+659 ATSYVGIG
-667 QRYMQKAGWKWTSFY
+667 QRYIQKAGWKWTSFY
-682 AGGVRWNSPEYELGN
+682 SGGVSWNSPEYELGD

-715 GYFGDLNSLGTGT
+715 GYFGDLNRLEPGT

-733 VKEEEPGLLDL
+733 VKEEEPGLLNL
-744 RIMYTG
+744 RIYPG
-750 AYEDMQT
+750 GYEDMRPY
-757 HRQIVPM
+757 RQIVPM

-782 STEDS
+782 STEDA
-787 NANNFNVGD
+787 NANKFNVGD
-796 RIVSKDDGFA
+796 RIVSKDNGFA

-812 WTGTLITLHAGL
+812 WTGTLTTLHAGL
-824 GYMYFNAGSENV
+824 GYMYFNAASDTIN
-836 DMEYQRESLMPQ
+836 MELKYEWNMPQ

-871 DNMTIVADLGNDYS
+871 DNMTIVADLGNEYS

-965 TSADIAS
+965 TTADIAS

-989 ADIIVCNAS
+989 ADVIVCNAS

>member
-1 MRKQLLLMLSLLL
+1 MLSLLL

-52 SFNENTYLGAF
+52 SFNDNTYLGAF
-63 IDGECRGLAKVSQ
+63 IEGECRGLAKVSRY
-76 KSVSDTKTI
+76 SVSDTQTI

-93 GSDTDNGKAISFRLS
+93 GTNTDNGKAISYRLS
-108 VPGANTSYI
+108 VGGNHSFVF
-117 YNDLQPAAD
+117 NDLKPAAN
-126 AVTYTNKK
+126 AVTYTNNG
-134 TTGTLSDLF
+134 TTGKLSALYQ
-143 PLKFIQPL
+143 LTFIRPGYYSIVQP
-151 YYAFTQETVSVK
+151 EVSVK
-163 VGEQLNL
+163 VGAEFNL
-170 LDYITF
+170 LDHITF
-176 EPANANIPELNW
+176 EPANANIPEMNW
-188 NMYDES
+188 TMGQGEK
-194 WRENVNI
+194 ENEYASI
-201 EGNKLTAI
+201 KGNTFKAL
-209 KSTGKYGAVG
+209 KSTGKYGSVSVS
-219 IFPKLWDMK
+219 PNLWGMK
-228 NTGDHTSINVRV
+228 PTGQYTKVSVRV

-276 TSPADCN
+276 TAPADCN

-292 ETALLPMIGSDI
+292 ETAIRPMTSESDL
-304 GKFNPVKAGT
+304 GKFEPVKAGT

-338 INPVGTVKVIKMYV
+338 IEMVGSVKTIKMFV
-352 GENLLDILPSGY
+352 GENLLNILPAGY
-364 KVMPEDAADR
+364 KVMPEDATDR
-374 SVRYEV
+374 SVEYEV
-380 NQSYSDQGVYEDGDG
+380 NQSNYWGMHEDGDG
-395 AYKYTDIFGNL
+395 AYKYTDIFGDL
-406 YFNEGDEMIALKSGR
+406 YFNEGDEMIALKPGR

-426 RSVQNPQASCEY
+426 NSTQNPRAYCEY
-438 EVIVKDGPTSIT
+438 EVIVKRGPTNIT
-450 FKQEEMTFLL
+450 FKQEEMTFLM
-460 PIKDTDK
+460 PRKDTDK
-467 SDISEDIRNNII
+467 WDISEDIRNNII
-479 MTPSWPKY
+479 MTPSWSKY
-487 DENESYDKRS
+487 DEYEEYDIAQSDLDIRSYTKAVH
-497 TLLYIQFV
+497 LY
-505 KDVTSDTEVITLDY
+505 Y
-519 DFTEDKLSASIVNAG
+519 DFKNDILSASIDSIGQGWIDV
-534 RGSVGVIYLSERTVA
+534 SYSSERTIA
-549 SEEGLKNE
+549 TEAGLQNDE
-557 EVEIMKKF
+557 YRISNHF
-565 SVVVMESLKGFNVD
+565 NITILESLKGFKVD
-579 NYVEMVST
+579 GYVDMVST

-594 TPDPVGAEVDP
+594 TPDPVDAEVDP

-612 TPNSYLPEEWK
+612 TPDSYVSEEWK
-623 SMVEIVPT
+623 SIVEIVPT
-631 DESKLNYTI
+631 DETMLNYTI
-640 IPHSVGRATISV
+640 RPHSVGRATISV

-659 ATSNVLIG
+659 ATSHVGIG
-667 QRYMQKAGWKWTSFY
+667 QRYMQKAGWKWASLY
-682 AGGVRWNSPEYELGN
+682 GGVSWNSPEYELGN

-715 GYFGDLNSLGTGT
+715 GYFGDLNSLDTGT

-750 AYEDMQT
+750 AYEDMRT
-757 HRQIVPM
+757 YRQIVPM

-782 STEDS
+782 VKEE
-787 NANNFNVGD
+787 NRNVFNVGD

-812 WTGTLITLHAGL
+812 WTGTLTTLRAGL

-836 DMEYQRESLMPQ
+836 DMELEHEYYMPQ

-854 APQHKQSVW
+854 VPQHKQSVW

-885 AERFTVG
+885 VERFTVG

-898 CRGEGEMIDG
+898 CRGEGEMIEG

-920 TISFKLHDAVS
+920 TISFKLYDAVS
-931 GEMRTINEQMPFAKM
+931 GEMRTINEQLPFAKM
-946 AGSLRAPQ
+946 AGSFRAPQ

-965 TSADIAS
+965 TAADIAS
-972 SGIAIVDG
+972 SGIAVVDG

-989 ADIIVCNAS
+989 ADVIVCNAS

>member
-1 MRKQLLLMLSLLL
+1 
-14 YAVGMAAQQPDW
+14 MAAQQPDW

-38 IYVGLVDDQGSAVQ
+38 IYVGLTEGSLDNCGQ
-52 SFNENTYLGAF
+52 KELPENTYLGAF
-63 IDGECRGLAKVSQ
+63 IDGECRGLAKVQ
-76 KSVSDTKTI
+76 KKSLSVALTI
-85 YYFALRVK
+85 NYFPLRVK
-93 GSDTDNGKAISFRLS
+93 GDTNDEGKAISFRLLY
-108 VPGANTSYI
+108 PGGQLSYV
-117 YNDLQPAAD
+117 YDLQPAAD

-151 YYAFTQETVSVK
+151 YYGFTQETVSVK
-163 VGEQLNL
+163 VGEQINL

-188 NMYDES
+188 NMYEES
-194 WRENVNI
+194 ENVII

-209 KSTGKYGAVG
+209 KSTGKYGSVG
-219 IFPKLWDMK
+219 VFPKLWDMK
-228 NTGDHTSINVRV
+228 NTGQYSDINIRV

-276 TSPADCN
+276 TAPADCN
-283 EELTWKSSD
+283 EELTWKSND
-292 ETALLPMIGSDI
+292 ETAIRPMEGNDI

-331 VIKPVEY
+331 VIKPVE
-338 INPVGTVKVIKMYV
+338 NIKMV
-352 GENLLDILPSGY
+352 GSVKTIKMFLGENLLDILPAGY
-364 KVMPEDAADR
+364 KVMPEDATDR
-374 SVRYEV
+374 SVHYEV
-380 NQSYSDQGVYEDGDG
+380 NQGYYQGVHEDVDG
-395 AYKYTDIFGNL
+395 TYKYTDIFGDE
-406 YFNEGDEMIALKSGR
+406 YFNEGDEMIALKPGR

-438 EVIVKDGPTSIT
+438 EVIVKRGPTNIT
-450 FKQEEMTFLL
+450 FKQEEMTFLM
-460 PIKDTDK
+460 PRKDTDK
-467 SDISEDIRNNII
+467 WDISEDIRNNII

-487 DENESYDKRS
+487 DEYEEYDIAQSDLDILSFTKAVH
-497 TLLYIQFV
+497 LY
-505 KDVTSDTEVITLDY
+505 Y
-519 DFTEDKLSASIVNAG
+519 DFKNDILSALIDSIGQGWIDV
-534 RGSVGVIYLSERTVA
+534 SYSSERTIA
-549 SEEGLKNE
+549 TEEGLQNDE
-557 EVEIMKKF
+557 YRISNHF
-565 SVVVMESLKGFNVD
+565 NITILESLKGFKVD
-579 NYVEMVST
+579 EYVDMVST

-594 TPDPVGAEVDP
+594 TPDPVDAEVDP

-612 TPNSYLPEEWK
+612 EDASVPEMWK
-623 SMVEIVPT
+623 SIVDIVPT
-631 DESKLNYTI
+631 DETMLNYTI
-640 IPHSVGRATISV
+640 KPHSVGRATISV

-659 ATSNVLIG
+659 ATSYVGIG
-667 QRYMQKAGWKWTSFY
+667 QRYMQKAGWKWTSLY
-682 AGGVRWNSPEYELGN
+682 SGGVSWNSPEYELGN

-715 GYFGDLNSLGTGT
+715 GYFGDLNRLEPGE

-733 VKEEEPGLLDL
+733 VKEEEPGLLNL
-744 RIMYTG
+744 RIYPG
-750 AYEDMQT
+750 GYEDMRPY
-757 HRQIVPM
+757 RQIVPM

-782 STEDS
+782 STEDA
-787 NANNFNVGD
+787 NANKFNVGD
-796 RIVSKDDGFA
+796 RIVSKDNGFA

-812 WTGTLITLHAGL
+812 WTGTLTTLHAGL
-824 GYMYFNAGSENV
+824 GYMYFNAASDTIN
-836 DMEYQRESLMPQ
+836 MELKYEWNMPQ

-965 TSADIAS
+965 TAADIAS
-972 SGIAIVDG
+972 SGIAVVDG

-989 ADIIVCNAS
+989 ADVIVCNAS

-1003 TGETTVA
+1003 TGETTVT

-1023 KDGKTVTKKLVK
+1023 KDGKTITKKLVK

>member
-38 IYVGLVDDQGSAVQ
+38 IYVGLVDDKGSAVQ
-52 SFNENTYLGAF
+52 SFNANTYLGAF
-63 IDGECRGLAKVSQ
+63 IDGECRRIAEVSQ

-108 VPGANTSYI
+108 IPGTNMSYI
-117 YNDLQPAAD
+117 YNDLKPAAN

-134 TTGTLSDLF
+134 TTGTLSALY
-143 PLKFIQPL
+143 PLTFIQSWVCG
-151 YYAFTQETVSVK
+151 YTQTFVRVK
-163 VGEQLNL
+163 VGEEINL
-170 LDYITF
+170 LDYLKFTP
-176 EPANANIPELNW
+176 ENANIPELIWGINR
-188 NMYDES
+188 NH
-194 WRENVNI
+194 REYVTI
-201 EGNKLTAI
+201 TGNTLKAL
-209 KSTGKYGAVG
+209 KSTKFVGAATVSA
-219 IFPKLWDMK
+219 KLKDFTFSSENQSLK
-228 NTGDHTSINVRV
+228 IAV
-240 IQPATSIELRDEYK
+240 IQPATSIELLDEYK

-262 DTAALN
+262 DTSVLN
-268 TVLRSGYT
+268 TVLHKCFNIL
-276 TSPADCN
+276 PEDCN
-283 EELTWKSSD
+283 EKMWWKSND
-292 ETALLPMIGSDI
+292 ETAIRPMEGNDI
-304 GKFNPVKAGT
+304 GKFEPVKTGT
-314 YTMTLSG
+314 YTMTLGG
-321 ENASV
+321 EKASV

-338 INPVGTVKVIKMYV
+338 IEMVGSVKTIKMFV
-352 GENLLDILPSGY
+352 GENLLNILPSGY
-364 KVMPEDAADR
+364 KVMPEDATDR
-374 SVRYEV
+374 SVHYEV
-380 NQSYSDQGVYEDGDG
+380 NQSFSDQGVYEDGDG
-395 AYKYTDIFGNL
+395 AYKYTDIFGDL
-406 YFNEGDEMIALKSGR
+406 YFNEGDEMIALKPGR

-426 RSVQNPQASCEY
+426 NSTQNSRAYCEY
-438 EVIVKDGPTSIT
+438 EVIVKRGPTNIT
-450 FKQEEMTFLL
+450 FKQEEMTFLM
-460 PIKDTDK
+460 PRKDTDK
-467 SDISEDIRNNII
+467 WDISEDIRNNII

-487 DENESYDKRS
+487 EEYEEYDIAESDLDILSYTKAVN
-497 TLLYIQFV
+497 LYYNFE
-505 KDVTSDTEVITLDY
+505 KDS
-519 DFTEDKLSASIVNAG
+519 LSASIDSIGGG
-534 RGSVGVIYLSERTVA
+534 RINVSYSSERTIA
-549 SEEGLKNE
+549 TEEGLQNDE
-557 EVEIMKKF
+557 YRISNHF
-565 SVVVMESLKGFNVD
+565 NITILESLKGFKVD
-579 NYVEMVST
+579 EYVEMVST

-594 TPDPVGAEVDP
+594 TPDPVDAEVDP

-612 TPNSYLPEEWK
+612 VDASVPEMWK
-623 SMVEIVPT
+623 SIVEIVPT
-631 DESKLNYTI
+631 DETMLNYTI
-640 IPHSVGRATISV
+640 KPHSVGRATISV

-659 ATSNVLIG
+659 ATSYVGIG
-667 QRYMQKAGWKWTSFY
+667 QRYIQKAGWKWTSLY
-682 AGGVRWNSPEYELGN
+682 SGGVSWNSPEYELGD

-715 GYFGDLNSLGTGT
+715 GYFGDLNRLESGT

-733 VKEEEPGLLDL
+733 VKEEEPGLLNL
-744 RIMYTG
+744 RIYPG
-750 AYEDMQT
+750 GYEDMRPY
-757 HRQIVPM
+757 RQIVPM

-782 STEDS
+782 STEDA
-787 NANNFNVGD
+787 NANKFNVGD
-796 RIVSKDDGFA
+796 RIVSKDNGFA

-812 WTGTLITLHAGL
+812 WTGTLTTLHAGL
-824 GYMYFNAGSENV
+824 GYMYFNAASDTIN
-836 DMEYQRESLMPQ
+836 MELKYEWNMPQ

-965 TSADIAS
+965 TAADIAS
-972 SGIAIVDG
+972 SGIAVVDG

-989 ADIIVCNAS
+989 ADVIVCNAS

-1003 TGETTVA
+1003 TGETTVT

>member
-1 MRKQLLLMLSLLL
+1 MLSLLL

-38 IYVGLVDDQGSAVQ
+38 IYVGLTEGSLDNCGQ
-52 SFNENTYLGAF
+52 KELPENTYLGAF
-63 IDGECRGLAKVSQ
+63 IDGECRGLAKVQ
-76 KSVSDTKTI
+76 KKSLSVALTI
-85 YYFALRVK
+85 NYFPLRVK
-93 GSDTDNGKAISFRLS
+93 GDTNDEGKAISFRLLY
-108 VPGANTSYI
+108 PGGQLSYV
-117 YNDLQPAAD
+117 YDLQPAAD

-151 YYAFTQETVSVK
+151 YYGFTQETVSVK
-163 VGEQLNL
+163 VGEQINL

-188 NMYDES
+188 NMYEES
-194 WRENVNI
+194 ENVII

-209 KSTGKYGAVG
+209 KSTGKYGSVG
-219 IFPKLWDMK
+219 VFPKLWDMK
-228 NTGDHTSINVRV
+228 NTGQYSDINIRV

-276 TSPADCN
+276 TAPADCN
-283 EELTWKSSD
+283 EELTWKSND
-292 ETALLPMIGSDI
+292 ETAILPMIGSDI
-304 GKFNPVKAGT
+304 GKFNPVKTGT

-338 INPVGTVKVIKMYV
+338 ITPVGRVKEIKMYI
-352 GENLLDILPSGY
+352 GDNLLSILPSGY
-364 KVMPEDAADR
+364 KVMPEDATDR

-380 NQSYSDQGVYEDGDG
+380 LPSYNQDQEFKYNEILEDNGSEG
-395 AYKYTDIFGNL
+395 IFARKPGRAR
-406 YFNEGDEMIALKSGR
+406 IAIISN
-421 VRVTI
+421 
-426 RSVQNPQASCEY
+426 QNPQATCTY
-438 EVIVKDGPTSIT
+438 EVIVKDGPTNIT
-450 FKQEEMTFLL
+450 FKQEEMTFLM

-467 SDISEDIRNNII
+467 WDISEDIRNNII

-487 DENESYDKRS
+487 EEYESYDIAQSNLDISSLTDAVK
-497 TLLYIQFV
+497 LY
-505 KDVTSDTEVITLDY
+505 Y
-519 DFTEDKLSASIVNAG
+519 DFKKDSLSASVVK
-534 RGSVGVIYLSERTVA
+534 VGEGWIDISYSSERTIA
-549 SEEGLKNE
+549 TEEGLRNDE
-557 EVEIMKKF
+557 YEISNHF
-565 SVVVMESLKGFNVD
+565 HVTIMESLKGFKVD
-579 NYVEMVST
+579 GYVDMVST

-612 TPNSYLPEEWK
+612 TPDSYVSEEWK

-631 DESKLNYTI
+631 DETMLNYTI
-640 IPHSVGRATISV
+640 KPHSVGRATISV

-659 ATSNVLIG
+659 ATSHVGIG
-667 QRYMQKAGWKWTSFY
+667 QRYMQKAGWKWASLY
-682 AGGVRWNSPEYELGN
+682 GGGVRWNSPEYELGN

-715 GYFGDLNSLGTGT
+715 GYFGDIYSLETGT

-750 AYEDMQT
+750 AYEDMRT

-782 STEDS
+782 STEDAY
-787 NANNFNVGD
+787 ANKFNVGD
-796 RIVSKDDGFA
+796 RIVSKDNGFA

-812 WTGTLITLHAGL
+812 WTGTLTTLHAGL
-824 GYMYFNAGSENV
+824 GYMYFNAASDTI
-836 DMEYQRESLMPQ
+836 DMEYLREGSMPQ

-965 TSADIAS
+965 TAADIAS

-989 ADIIVCNAS
+989 ADVIVCNAS

-1003 TGETTVA
+1003 TGETTIT

>member
-1 MRKQLLLMLSLLL
+1 
-14 YAVGMAAQQPDW
+14 MAAQQPDW

-38 IYVGLVDDQGSAVQ
+38 IYVGLVDDKGSAVQ
-52 SFNENTYLGAF
+52 SFNDNTYLGAF
-63 IDGECRGLAKVSQ
+63 IDGECRGIAEVSQ

-108 VPGANTSYI
+108 IPGANMSYI
-117 YNDLQPAAD
+117 YNDLKPAAN

-151 YYAFTQETVSVK
+151 YYGFTQETVSVK
-163 VGEQLNL
+163 VGEQINL

-188 NMYDES
+188 NMYEES
-194 WRENVNI
+194 ENVII

-209 KSTGKYGAVG
+209 KSTGKYGSVG
-219 IFPKLWDMK
+219 VFPKLWDMK
-228 NTGDHTSINVRV
+228 NTGQYSDINIRV

-276 TSPADCN
+276 TAPADCN

-292 ETALLPMIGSDI
+292 ETAIRPMTSESDL
-304 GKFNPVKAGT
+304 GKFEPVKTGT

-338 INPVGTVKVIKMYV
+338 INPVGRVKEIKMYI
-352 GENLLDILPSGY
+352 GDNLLDILPSGY
-364 KVMPEDAADR
+364 KVMPEDATDR

-380 NQSYSDQGVYEDGDG
+380 LPIYNQDQEFKYNEILEDNGSEG
-395 AYKYTDIFGNL
+395 IFARKPGRAR
-406 YFNEGDEMIALKSGR
+406 IAIISN
-421 VRVTI
+421 
-426 RSVQNPQASCEY
+426 QNPQAACTY
-438 EVIVKDGPTSIT
+438 EVIVKDGPTNIT
-450 FKQEEMTFLL
+450 FKQEEMTFLM

-467 SDISEDIRNNII
+467 WDISEDIRNNII

-487 DENESYDKRS
+487 EEYESYDIAQS
-497 TLLYIQFV
+497 NLDISSLTDAV
-505 KDVTSDTEVITLDY
+505 KLSY
-519 DFTEDKLSASIVNAG
+519 DFKKDSLSASVVK
-534 RGSVGVIYLSERTVA
+534 VGEGWIDISYSSERTIA
-549 SEEGLKNE
+549 TEEGLRNDE
-557 EVEIMKKF
+557 YEISNHF
-565 SVVVMESLKGFNVD
+565 HVTIMESLKGFKVD
-579 NYVEMVST
+579 GFVDMVST

-612 TPNSYLPEEWK
+612 TPDSYVSEEWK
-623 SMVEIVPT
+623 SIVEIVPT
-631 DESKLNYTI
+631 DETMLNYTI
-640 IPHSVGRATISV
+640 KPHSVGRATISV

-659 ATSNVLIG
+659 ASSYVSIG
-667 QRYMQKAGWKWTSFY
+667 QRYMQKAGWKWASLY
-682 AGGVRWNSPEYELGN
+682 GGRVGWNSPEIELGN

-715 GYFGDLNSLGTGT
+715 GYFGDLNWLETGE

-750 AYEDMQT
+750 AYEDMRT

-782 STEDS
+782 STEDTY
-787 NANNFNVGD
+787 ANKFNVGD

-812 WTGTLITLHAGL
+812 WTGTLTTLRAGL
-824 GYMYFNAGSENV
+824 GYMYFNAASDTI
-836 DMEYQRESLMPQ
+836 DMEYLREGRMPQ

-965 TSADIAS
+965 TAADIAS
-972 SGIAIVDG
+972 SGIAVVDG

-989 ADIIVCNAS
+989 ADVIVCNAS

-1003 TGETTVA
+1003 TGETTVT

>member
-1 MRKQLLLMLSLLL
+1 
-14 YAVGMAAQQPDW
+14 MAAQQPDW

-38 IYVGLVDDQGSAVQ
+38 IYVGLTEGSLDNCGQ
-52 SFNENTYLGAF
+52 KELPENTYLGAF
-63 IDGECRGLAKVSQ
+63 IDGECRGLAKVQ
-76 KSVSDTKTI
+76 KKSLSVALTI
-85 YYFALRVK
+85 NYFPLRVK
-93 GSDTDNGKAISFRLS
+93 GDTNDEGKAISFRLLY
-108 VPGANTSYI
+108 PGGQLSYV
-117 YNDLQPAAD
+117 YDLQPAAD

-151 YYAFTQETVSVK
+151 YYGFTQETVSVK
-163 VGEQLNL
+163 VGEQINL

-188 NMYDES
+188 NMYEES
-194 WRENVNI
+194 ENVII

-209 KSTGKYGAVG
+209 KSTGKYGSVG
-219 IFPKLWDMK
+219 VFPKLWDMK
-228 NTGDHTSINVRV
+228 NTGQYSDINIRV

-276 TSPADCN
+276 TAPADCN

-292 ETALLPMIGSDI
+292 ETAIRPMTSESDL
-304 GKFNPVKAGT
+304 GKFEPVKTGT

-338 INPVGTVKVIKMYV
+338 INPVGYVKEIKMYI
-352 GENLLDILPSGY
+352 GDNLLSILPSGY
-364 KVMPEDAADR
+364 KVMPEDATDR

-380 NQSYSDQGVYEDGDG
+380 LPSYNQDQEFKYNEILEDNGSEG
-395 AYKYTDIFGNL
+395 IFARKPGRAR
-406 YFNEGDEMIALKSGR
+406 IAIISN
-421 VRVTI
+421 
-426 RSVQNPQASCEY
+426 QNPQASCTY
-438 EVIVKDGPTSIT
+438 EVIVKDGPTNIT
-450 FKQEEMTFLL
+450 FKQEEMTFLM

-467 SDISEDIRNNII
+467 WDISEDIRNNII

-487 DENESYDKRS
+487 EEYESYDIAQS
-497 TLLYIQFV
+497 NLDISSLTDAV
-505 KDVTSDTEVITLDY
+505 KLSY
-519 DFTEDKLSASIVNAG
+519 DFKKDIISASIVK
-534 RGSVGVIYLSERTVA
+534 VGEGWIDISYSSERTIA
-549 SEEGLKNE
+549 TEEGLQNDE
-557 EVEIMKKF
+557 YYISNHFHVTIL
-565 SVVVMESLKGFNVD
+565 ESLKGFNVD
-579 NYVEMVST
+579 GYVEMVST

-612 TPNSYLPEEWK
+612 VDASVPEMWK
-623 SMVEIVPT
+623 SIVEIVPT
-631 DESKLNYTI
+631 DETMLNYTI
-640 IPHSVGRATISV
+640 KPHSVGRATISV

-659 ATSNVLIG
+659 ATSHVGIG
-667 QRYMQKAGWKWTSFY
+667 QRYIQKAGWKWTSLY
-682 AGGVRWNSPEYELGN
+682 SGGVSWNSPEYELGD

-715 GYFGDLNSLGTGT
+715 GYFGDLNRLESGT

-733 VKEEEPGLLDL
+733 VKEEEPGLLNL
-744 RIMYTG
+744 RIYPG
-750 AYEDMQT
+750 GYEDMRPY
-757 HRQIVPM
+757 RQIVPM

-782 STEDS
+782 STEDA
-787 NANNFNVGD
+787 NANKFNVGD
-796 RIVSKDDGFA
+796 RIVSKDNGFA

-812 WTGTLITLHAGL
+812 WTGTLTTLHAGL
-824 GYMYFNAGSENV
+824 GYMYFNAASDTIN
-836 DMEYQRESLMPQ
+836 MELKYEWNMPQ

-965 TSADIAS
+965 TAADIAS

-989 ADIIVCNAS
+989 ADVIVCNAS

-1003 TGETTVA
+1003 TGETTVT

>member
-38 IYVGLVDDQGSAVQ
+38 IYVGLVDDKGSAVQ
-52 SFNENTYLGAF
+52 SFNANTYLGAF
-63 IDGECRGLAKVSQ
+63 IDGECRGIAEVSQ

-108 VPGANTSYI
+108 IPGTKMSYI
-117 YNDLQPAAD
+117 YNDLKPAAN

-134 TTGTLSDLF
+134 TTGTLSALY
-143 PLKFIQPL
+143 PLTFIQSWVCG
-151 YYAFTQETVSVK
+151 YTQTSVKVK
-163 VGEQLNL
+163 VGEEINL
-170 LDYITF
+170 LDYLKFTP
-176 EPANANIPELNW
+176 ENANIPELIWGISRNH
-188 NMYDES
+188 
-194 WRENVNI
+194 RENVTI
-201 EGNKLTAI
+201 TGNTLKAL
-209 KSTGKYGAVG
+209 KSTKFVGAATVSA
-219 IFPKLWDMK
+219 KLNDFTFSSENHNLK
-228 NTGDHTSINVRV
+228 IVV
-240 IQPATSIELRDEYK
+240 IQPATSIELLDEYK

-262 DTAALN
+262 DTAVLN
-268 TVLRSGYT
+268 SVLHKCFT
-276 TSPADCN
+276 ILPEDCN
-283 EELTWKSSD
+283 EKMWWKSND
-292 ETALLPMIGSDI
+292 ETAIRPMEGIDI
-304 GKFNPVKAGT
+304 GKFEPVKTGT

-331 VIKPVEY
+331 VVKPVEY
-338 INPVGTVKVIKMYV
+338 INPVGRVKEIKMYI
-352 GENLLDILPSGY
+352 GDNLLDILPSGY
-364 KVMPEDAADR
+364 KVMPEDATDR

-380 NQSYSDQGVYEDGDG
+380 LPSYNQDQEFKYNEILEDNGSEG
-395 AYKYTDIFGNL
+395 IFARKPGRAR
-406 YFNEGDEMIALKSGR
+406 IAIISN
-421 VRVTI
+421 
-426 RSVQNPQASCEY
+426 QNPQASCTY
-438 EVIVKDGPTSIT
+438 EVIVKDGPTNIT
-450 FKQEEMTFLL
+450 FKQEEMTFLM

-467 SDISEDIRNNII
+467 WDISEDIRNNII

-487 DENESYDKRS
+487 EEYESYDIAQS
-497 TLLYIQFV
+497 NLDISSLTDAV
-505 KDVTSDTEVITLDY
+505 KLSY
-519 DFTEDKLSASIVNAG
+519 DFKKDSLSASVVK
-534 RGSVGVIYLSERTVA
+534 VGEGWIDISYSSERTIA
-549 SEEGLKNE
+549 TEEGLQNDE
-557 EVEIMKKF
+557 YYISNHFHVTIL
-565 SVVVMESLKGFNVD
+565 ESLKGFKVD
-579 NYVEMVST
+579 GYVDMVST

-612 TPNSYLPEEWK
+612 TPDSYVSEEWK
-623 SMVEIVPT
+623 SIVEIVPT
-631 DESKLNYTI
+631 DENKLNYTI
-640 IPHSVGRATISV
+640 RPHSVGRAIISV

-659 ATSNVLIG
+659 ASSNVLIG
-667 QRYMQKAGWKWTSFY
+667 QRYMQKAGWKWASLY
-682 AGGVRWNSPEYELGN
+682 GGDVSWNSPEYELGN

-715 GYFGDLNSLGTGT
+715 GYFGDINRLESGT

-750 AYEDMQT
+750 AYEDMRT

-782 STEDS
+782 STEDTY
-787 NANNFNVGD
+787 ANNFNVGD
-796 RIVSKDDGFA
+796 RIVSKDNGFA

-812 WTGTLITLHAGL
+812 WTGTLTTLHAGL

-836 DMEYQRESLMPQ
+836 DMEYLREGRMPQ

-965 TSADIAS
+965 TTADIAS

-989 ADIIVCNAS
+989 ADVIVCNAS

-1003 TGETTVA
+1003 TGETTVT

>member
-38 IYVGLVDDQGSAVQ
+38 IYVGLVDEQGSAVQ
-52 SFNENTYLGAF
+52 SFNDNTYLGAF
-63 IDGECRGLAKVSQ
+63 IEGECRGLAKVSRY
-76 KSVSDTKTI
+76 SVSDTQTI

-93 GSDTDNGKAISFRLS
+93 GTNTDNGKAISYRLS
-108 VPGANTSYI
+108 VGGNQSFVF
-117 YNDLQPAAD
+117 NDLKPAAN
-126 AVTYTNKK
+126 AVTYTNNG
-134 TTGTLSDLF
+134 TTGKLSALYQ
-143 PLKFIQPL
+143 LTFIRPGYYSIVQP
-151 YYAFTQETVSVK
+151 EVSVK
-163 VGEQLNL
+163 VGAEFNL
-170 LDYITF
+170 LDHITF
-176 EPANANIPELNW
+176 EPANANIPEMNW
-188 NMYDES
+188 TMGQGEK
-194 WRENVNI
+194 ENEYASI
-201 EGNKLTAI
+201 KGNTFKAL
-209 KSTGKYGAVG
+209 KSTGKYGSVSVS
-219 IFPKLWDMK
+219 PNLWGMK
-228 NTGDHTSINVRV
+228 PAGQYTKVSVRI

-276 TSPADCN
+276 TAPADCN

-292 ETALLPMIGSDI
+292 ETAILPMIGSDI
-304 GKFNPVKAGT
+304 GKFNPVKTGT

-338 INPVGTVKVIKMYV
+338 INPVGRVKEIKMYI
-352 GENLLDILPSGY
+352 GDNLLSILPSGY
-364 KVMPEDAADR
+364 KVMPEDATDR
-374 SVRYEV
+374 SVHYEV
-380 NQSYSDQGVYEDGDG
+380 LPSYNQDQEFKYNEILEDNGSEG
-395 AYKYTDIFGNL
+395 IFARKPGRAR
-406 YFNEGDEMIALKSGR
+406 IAIISN
-421 VRVTI
+421 
-426 RSVQNPQASCEY
+426 QNPQAACTY
-438 EVIVKDGPTSIT
+438 EVIVKDGPTNIT
-450 FKQEEMTFLL
+450 FKQDEMTFLM

-467 SDISEDIRNNII
+467 WDISEDIRNNII

-487 DENESYDKRS
+487 EEYESYDIAQSNLDISSLTDAVK
-497 TLLYIQFV
+497 LY
-505 KDVTSDTEVITLDY
+505 Y
-519 DFTEDKLSASIVNAG
+519 DFKKDSLSASVVK
-534 RGSVGVIYLSERTVA
+534 VGEGWIDISYSSERTIA
-549 SEEGLKNE
+549 TEEGLRNDE
-557 EVEIMKKF
+557 YEISNHF
-565 SVVVMESLKGFNVD
+565 HVTIMESLKGFKVD
-579 NYVEMVST
+579 GYVDMVST

-612 TPNSYLPEEWK
+612 TPDSYVSEEWK

-631 DESKLNYTI
+631 DETMLNYTI
-640 IPHSVGRATISV
+640 KPHSVGRATISV

-659 ATSNVLIG
+659 ATSHVGIG
-667 QRYMQKAGWKWTSFY
+667 QRYMQKAGWKWASLY
-682 AGGVRWNSPEYELGN
+682 GGGMRWNSPEYELGN

-715 GYFGDLNSLGTGT
+715 GYFGDIYSLETGE

-750 AYEDMQT
+750 AYEDMRT

-782 STEDS
+782 STEDAY
-787 NANNFNVGD
+787 ANKFNVGD
-796 RIVSKDDGFA
+796 RIVSKDNGFA

-812 WTGTLITLHAGL
+812 WTGTLTTLHAGL
-824 GYMYFNAGSENV
+824 GYMYFNAASDTI
-836 DMEYQRESLMPQ
+836 DMEYLREGSMPQ

-965 TSADIAS
+965 TAADIAS
-972 SGIAIVDG
+972 SGIAVVDG

-989 ADIIVCNAS
+989 ADVIVCNAS

-1003 TGETTVA
+1003 TGETTVT

>member
-1 MRKQLLLMLSLLL
+1 MLSLLL

-38 IYVGLVDDQGSAVQ
+38 IYVGLTEGSLDNCGQ
-52 SFNENTYLGAF
+52 KELPENTYLGAF
-63 IDGECRGLAKVSQ
+63 IDGECRGLAKVQ
-76 KSVSDTKTI
+76 KKSLSVALTI
-85 YYFALRVK
+85 NYFPLRVK
-93 GSDTDNGKAISFRLS
+93 GDTNDEGKAISFRLLY
-108 VPGANTSYI
+108 PGGQLSYV
-117 YNDLQPAAD
+117 YDLQPAAD

-151 YYAFTQETVSVK
+151 YYGFTQETVSVK
-163 VGEQLNL
+163 VGEQINL

-188 NMYDES
+188 NMYEES
-194 WRENVNI
+194 ENVNI

-209 KSTGKYGAVG
+209 KSTGKYGSVG
-219 IFPKLWDMK
+219 VFPKLWDMK
-228 NTGDHTSINVRV
+228 NTGQYSDINIRV

-276 TSPADCN
+276 TAPADCN

-292 ETALLPMIGSDI
+292 ETAILPMIGSDI
-304 GKFNPVKAGT
+304 GKFNPVKTGT

-338 INPVGTVKVIKMYV
+338 INPVGRVKEIKMYI
-352 GENLLDILPSGY
+352 GDNLLSILPSGY
-364 KVMPEDAADR
+364 KVMPEDATDR
-374 SVRYEV
+374 SVHYEV
-380 NQSYSDQGVYEDGDG
+380 LPSYNQDQEFKYNEILEDNGSEG
-395 AYKYTDIFGNL
+395 IFARKPGRAR
-406 YFNEGDEMIALKSGR
+406 IAIISN
-421 VRVTI
+421 
-426 RSVQNPQASCEY
+426 QNPQAACTY
-438 EVIVKDGPTSIT
+438 EVIVKDGPTNIT
-450 FKQEEMTFLL
+450 FKQEEMTFLM

-467 SDISEDIRNNII
+467 WYISEDIRNNII

-487 DENESYDKRS
+487 EEYESYDIAQSNLDISSLTDAVK
-497 TLLYIQFV
+497 LY
-505 KDVTSDTEVITLDY
+505 Y
-519 DFTEDKLSASIVNAG
+519 DFKKDSLSASVVK
-534 RGSVGVIYLSERTVA
+534 VGEGWIDISYSSERTIA
-549 SEEGLKNE
+549 TEEGLRNDE
-557 EVEIMKKF
+557 YEISNHF
-565 SVVVMESLKGFNVD
+565 HVTIMESLKGFKVD
-579 NYVEMVST
+579 GYVDMVST

-594 TPDPVGAEVDP
+594 TPDPVDAEVDP

-612 TPNSYLPEEWK
+612 VDASVPEMWK
-623 SMVEIVPT
+623 SIVEIVPT
-631 DESKLNYTI
+631 DETMLNYTI
-640 IPHSVGRATISV
+640 RPHSVGRATISV

-659 ATSNVLIG
+659 ATSYVGIG
-667 QRYMQKAGWKWTSFY
+667 QRYMQKAGWKWTSLY
-682 AGGVRWNSPEYELGN
+682 SGGVSWNSPEYELGN

-715 GYFGDLNSLGTGT
+715 GYFGDLNRLEPGT

-733 VKEEEPGLLDL
+733 VKEEEPGLLNL
-744 RIMYTG
+744 RIYPG
-750 AYEDMQT
+750 GYEDMRPY
-757 HRQIVPM
+757 RQIVPM

-782 STEDS
+782 STEDA
-787 NANNFNVGD
+787 NANKFNVGD
-796 RIVSKDDGFA
+796 RIVSKDNGFA

-812 WTGTLITLHAGL
+812 WTGTLTTLHAGL
-824 GYMYFNAGSENV
+824 GYMYFNAASDTIN
-836 DMEYQRESLMPQ
+836 MELKYEWNMPQ

-965 TSADIAS
+965 TAADIAS
-972 SGIAIVDG
+972 SGIAVVDG

-989 ADIIVCNAS
+989 ADVIVCNAS

-1003 TGETTVA
+1003 TGETTVT

>member
-1 MRKQLLLMLSLLL
+1 MLSLLL

-38 IYVGLVDDQGSAVQ
+38 IYVGLTEGSLDNCGQ
-52 SFNENTYLGAF
+52 KELPENTYLGAF
-63 IDGECRGLAKVSQ
+63 IDGECRGLAKVQ
-76 KSVSDTKTI
+76 KKSLSVALTI
-85 YYFALRVK
+85 NYFPLRVK
-93 GSDTDNGKAISFRLS
+93 GDTNDEGKAISFRLLY
-108 VPGANTSYI
+108 PGGQLSYV
-117 YNDLQPAAD
+117 YDLQPAAD

-134 TTGTLSDLF
+134 TTGTLSALF

-151 YYAFTQETVSVK
+151 YYSFTQETVSVK
-163 VGEQLNL
+163 VGEQINL

-188 NMYDES
+188 NMYEES
-194 WRENVNI
+194 ENVNI

-209 KSTGKYGAVG
+209 KSTGKYGSVG
-219 IFPKLWDMK
+219 VFPKLWDMK
-228 NTGDHTSINVRV
+228 NTGQYSDINIRV

-276 TSPADCN
+276 TAPADCN

-292 ETALLPMIGSDI
+292 ETAIRPMIGSDI

-338 INPVGTVKVIKMYV
+338 INPVGRVKEIKMYI
-352 GENLLDILPSGY
+352 GDNLLDILPSGY
-364 KVMPEDAADR
+364 KVMPEDATDR
-374 SVRYEV
+374 SVHYEV
-380 NQSYSDQGVYEDGDG
+380 LPSYNQDQEFKYNEILEDKGSEG
-395 AYKYTDIFGNL
+395 IFARKPGRAR
-406 YFNEGDEMIALKSGR
+406 IAIISN
-421 VRVTI
+421 
-426 RSVQNPQASCEY
+426 QNPQATCTY
-438 EVIVKDGPTSIT
+438 EVIVKDGPTNIT
-450 FKQEEMTFLL
+450 FKQEEMTFLM

-467 SDISEDIRNNII
+467 WDISEDIRNNII

-487 DENESYDKRS
+487 EEYESYDIAQSNLDISSLTDAVK
-497 TLLYIQFV
+497 LY
-505 KDVTSDTEVITLDY
+505 Y
-519 DFTEDKLSASIVNAG
+519 DFKKDSLSASVVK
-534 RGSVGVIYLSERTVA
+534 VGEGWIDISYSSERTIA
-549 SEEGLKNE
+549 TEEGLRNDE
-557 EVEIMKKF
+557 YEISNHF
-565 SVVVMESLKGFNVD
+565 HVTIMESLKGFKVD
-579 NYVEMVST
+579 GYVEMVST

-612 TPNSYLPEEWK
+612 TPDSYVSEEWK
-623 SMVEIVPT
+623 SIVEIVPT
-631 DESKLNYTI
+631 DENKLNYTI
-640 IPHSVGRATISV
+640 RPHSVGRAIISV

-659 ATSNVLIG
+659 ASSNVLIG
-667 QRYMQKAGWKWTSFY
+667 QRYMQKAGWKWASLY
-682 AGGVRWNSPEYELGN
+682 GGDVSWNSPEYELGN

-715 GYFGDLNSLGTGT
+715 GYFGDINRLESGT

-750 AYEDMQT
+750 AYEDMRT

-782 STEDS
+782 STEDAY
-787 NANNFNVGD
+787 ANKFNVGD
-796 RIVSKDDGFA
+796 RIVSKDNGFA

-812 WTGTLITLHAGL
+812 WTGTLTTLHAGL

-965 TSADIAS
+965 TAADIAS

-989 ADIIVCNAS
+989 ADVIVCNAS

-1003 TGETTVA
+1003 TGETTIT